1 MLRKLFS
8 SGRAPDST
16 TSSAC
21 LSSASTKSKDHG
33 DLKFVDMVTRLE
45 LFEAAL
51 KDTINKLSRHCQA
64 ICEMVNSSREL
75 GSCLQYL
82 YDRQEVPVADAHTLL
97 EDISA
102 FRTNAIAPLQT
113 LLDGL
118 AQIKLKCEYRN
129 SAKSIMDRY
138 EQKVVDME
146 SKTHHV
152 SSRLRRNRAKHQVA
166 FARFQVL
173 DSELITDAEVILDNN
188 LQEIASPAIETLFI
202 QHQALAAHWMQAGV
216 INLQNHLKECRTLA
230 TEKKLEQQQ
239 KQAQV
244 DAHDMQTNDA
254 EADDRLSDNDMGRIN
269 NGAITSL
276 ENHIQNDKP
285 SSPRC
290 PTPTIM
296 QFNRPDCTVPDNNL
310 DQEQSIFPRRNLV
323 SGTRTWKLQRQMKD
337 SMASGLDLVDCIQ
350 LPEGCQLDEWIAV
363 HVIDFFNEISLLF
376 GTISEFCT
384 HSSCPVMSAGPCY
397 TYLWADGLQQVA
409 PISLPAAD
417 YVERLLGQ
425 QCNQRA
431 QSQLYTA
438 NQARRHDEC
447 LAQHIKANTMT
458 WNSHSQPVRWT
469 WQDKNQQPAQFPRHY
484 RVPKLRLT
492 FDPGAD
498 MELSETEDVVSVFLQ
513 ELLGGKEYSE
523 ADATRLHIR
532 RPSRLKMLFT
542 KIIGILDE
550 SEQIRALEALI
561 SLVRSSCGNVE
572 ACSTAGLQ
580 REILGFLSERGLFA
594 GPSLPLTVLKKL
606 LRVFLYLAFHSV
618 NIDDIQAMFAVFR
631 SMRMV
636 HEEPDDQAVSCYLS
650 TLELIARDSFGP
662 ASFFDLNGELSGLL
676 MPVLPAFPNNGYTFC
691 AWIKFELLP
700 EEVAPLFTFGG
711 KTGVGIMCSF
721 LRSSL
726 MITSFDKRKN
736 DGHVEVPDLV
746 TPGRWHFLCITHTHR
761 QFRGS
766 KLDVYLNSELR
777 QSVRLAYPNTALM
790 APVVKAYLAMR
801 ESNGTNALRILLGPT
816 ALFGQALP
824 ASIINNIRSVDEYDA
839 LVFQFNSYISS
850 SATSSS
856 GGVNGTPGSSGG
868 SNASGISTDGLLLAY
883 DARHC
888 DRLKG
893 LCYDSSG
900 NNYHAAAASA
910 GVRLRHAGTFKQAVA
925 QLGGPLICLPL
936 LVTSTTAAVTT
947 VTAPATELVVN
958 GDDTSD
964 TSSTVLNTLVATNGA
979 LTTQFDEDSD
989 FLRQMSDLI
998 ARPMGVRSIPKVV
1011 LLIAEIMRHSLVNKF
1026 IFRRSQGVR
1035 LMALLIRSLP
1045 PHYLTNDLL
1054 IAIER
1059 LRSAVI
1065 TDRILADEIYK
1076 FLLFNFRI
1084 WVNAPVGIQETMFDK
1099 LEIMSRK
1106 DSKNLSPASTRH
1118 FLRCLSW
1125 IYWRVSS
1132 STTLRRAREFKPEEI
1147 NLLRRRVL
1155 SMIRI
1160 VLCESLPAKTAGSVM
1175 AFSGKGKEVKS
1186 QLSYESTRTLIFCMI
1201 GKPSNPMIPG
1211 MNIDGTPIQ
1220 EITSTN
1226 SASDSATVSSS
1237 SKTKSLP
1244 ESDLDGSGS
1253 IVENVPEADLP
1264 DLVQL
1269 LIELSVQSTAPS
1281 GMLELFGRLG
1291 GLRIWLPLLGFS
1303 NDVIRVVTLRLLRTY
1318 LYLRCECSED
1328 PEMVNSP
1335 DKIQL
1340 SVGDAYL
1347 IMHSL
1352 KPEELPVSMGVYSE
1366 ILLMMLG
1373 VQVTEKDIQTL
1384 DGKTAAYDALID
1396 ENVLTTA
1403 MIWHDNMMP
1412 AFLGLVRASSVTIR
1426 MIAIRHLKIIFA
1438 SSTAASSINR
1448 HVLIFGSI
1456 SSMGGTATESS
1467 TTEQVPI
1474 IEAILSL
1481 RGDPQRHYENIASPP
1496 TSLFGIKLNG
1506 CPGVPMSRLR
1516 DMVLNTQEPDEVRV
1530 NALYSIIVQDDVDFV
1545 RGLLALHGD
1554 GDRKKQ
1560 GVSASCFN
1568 DMSSRMKLALVE
1580 LMSVYQPSGCVD
1592 FITLMSYDVISSM
1605 ICLEVKQNEMAWFLL
1620 QDPFTTLSRFISSTE
1635 ELEVVVVSLLKT
1647 TLDKMN
1653 EMLSAEMNLRFNE
1666 GTPSRESILWRN
1678 AESLA
1683 SLAAAV
1689 VLHYDPDT
1697 LGKVDPGNLKN
1708 SSGWDTES
1716 VTQVSVF
1723 WKCERAIWHEAELVD
1738 SILGIWQHFASH
1750 FHSDSDASFA
1760 RRSSNSHRRNSNAT
1774 RPIENG
1780 MNSPP
1785 SLASAARSN
1794 AGSTMLGFGF
1804 NRLPIGVTQG
1814 LGSAASPP
1822 ATLPGKHNISARPH
1836 PGGPMRQILQ
1846 LLLRCLYLVLISDD
1860 HETATRGESI
1870 DNDEL
1875 SSVKLRLPANSVFFQ
1890 RINKLEYFINAMGLG
1905 HEIAQFNSCFA
1916 PSRSGSNGMTTTS
1929 GLVTA
1934 SESVKAAPGD
1944 ETTLLLW
1951 LIPELSSLIDRVR
1964 RKSWSESAVKLAS
1977 ILASL
1982 VSVPL
1987 RSSDQLAELLDRN
2000 EFITN
2005 NQEVRRRDSF
2015 YHEQM
2020 AHARDIRALRRV
2032 GMFDEEANE
2041 KKRAKLELARISKF
2055 TRSPASLSCSSNEG
2069 EEHVWLERV
2078 KAKDIDDWMKLRVLA
2093 KWGVRHVWG
2102 AKDDAVV
2109 DAVGDGTIIGL
2120 WGDNEFWRVDIY
2132 TSSNWIRCRL
2142 LPDTDDT
2149 ISYRFGSN
2157 LASSIL
2163 SNEISTNIVDELAM
2177 PSVDS
2182 IVVDDAALSAS
2193 GELTEQLFEE
2203 EEDDDEAHT
2212 VSSGGDGEDPEVAE
2226 SEENDYIG
2234 LARRISDVG
2243 YLDDDGTPT
2252 STNQNGKSDD
2262 ATSRL
2267 MLHDRI
2273 HSSEIAGDVVDA
2285 TLRLNAMGENVE
2297 LLSTAPL
2304 APLPPEG
2311 TDNADSNSL
2320 FRDRRAVS
2328 VDVASTVKSAKGR
2341 IGTMS
2346 TRFSTG
2352 IKRLASARP
2361 TTLLSTAGSETS
2373 GSHRSIS
2380 SVSEESGDMQDPQD
2394 SGSPDKAGEER
2405 PAPTRNEQSKPNS
2418 PKEKSSS
2425 GPASRMMKK
2434 FPTKHDHWKSLGAPF
2449 RTKAY
2454 LVLPSGVLVRGD
2466 LRIGVA
2472 TIVFEGERVV
2482 TLRGIADS
2490 FKSNEDGGVAARQ
2503 RSAQRLHEAYVS
2515 QVKRRVWGVRVIRII
2530 HRRRFLMEGQNG
2542 LEIYFVDGS
2551 SCFFGLENNG
2561 EADLVYATLK
2571 ERKPPCLAKWGKR
2584 LLSAERMLS
2593 KSKWTEMWV
2602 RREISNF
2609 EYLMALNVSAG
2620 RSYNDPSQY
2629 PVFPWVLKDYDSS
2642 EIRLD
2647 DEQSYRDL
2655 RRPIGAQ
2662 TPEAI
2667 QQARA
2672 VYEGWDPKT
2681 PIPAFHHAK
2690 TYSHMQSVLYFLI
2703 RLAPFT
2709 NAILGSEEQLIHHMA
2724 ANEPTFNSVADAFRM
2739 CTSDDRNM
2747 FELTPEFFYLP
2758 ELFSSARN
2766 KTLARHFA
2774 PGQDVSMTASLKR
2787 DVALPPWA
2795 ASPYD
2800 FVRLHR
2806 LALESDYVSSNLHH
2820 WIDLIFGY
2828 KQNGAMAV
2836 DALNTYHIASYPER
2850 LDLSTSS
2857 DGVRAKLVQR
2867 GTVPIQLFRKP
2878 HPVRMTQDESLEARF
2893 PASHSMAMLSSRRQV
2908 RRYDLPSK
2916 HTAAVRSVH
2925 FSNALNHAVAL
2936 TALTGSTP
2944 GLGSGTGMGAHSTG
2958 SNDHGVVVYTTDSDG
2973 VVLAKRYMNAVPD
2986 TVRSCPFSM
2995 VDVDQWWK
3003 LPPGCLVSEGVVF
3016 YEQMISC
3023 GYWDGSWRIHWA
3035 ADGELLQRI
3044 AFHKKPIL
3052 CMARSE
3058 DDFTGDMALAF
3069 GSEDCTVSVWALS
3082 KLSASRSRRL
3092 FLKKELPVGGLP
3104 WVLLVGHT
3112 SPVVAVALNVDL
3124 DVVVSASKDNMLLLH
3139 SLRGSTPLHA
3149 LALTPGPME
3158 TSAVSHM
3165 VISAQ
3170 GDTLVHSITTHKT
3183 QRSGRYSRANSIF
3196 SDDKAQLTVG
3206 ETGSGNCSMVAGGLS
3221 SSGYVAT
3228 MDQHEKRND
3237 GSEQQSELYIVSIN
3251 GHVVSHDK
3259 LFTKEEGES
3268 TEENDDKPKVPQLLL
3283 ERGVLFTRSG
3293 EYLITACAGA
3303 DAAIEVRDA
3312 GMPGSVVRRI
3322 ECKRTNAELTSL
3334 SMGQDERSI
3343 LCGYADGAIVAY
3355 ALHFGIADGC
3365 KSLVGLDKQARERER
3380 AALAQATKRDL
3391 LRSKRREDLIP
3402 AFFRSN
3408 GSAEGTSLWSRL
3420 GKLGMPEAPYIT
3432 HMQER
3437 FALLK
3442 QSCVTGEDKFE
3453 KMLFALWTAIY
3464 SHEPLS
3470 KDKLLEEALQ
3480 FERVGESWSRL
3491 GFQRPD
3497 PTTDFRAGGMLSLDC
3512 LVYFASHYTD
3522 QVVRMVKSQVPGSH
3536 DHTYPWG
3543 PAGINVTCMV
3553 ARLFWKFDGELVREQ
3568 QSNWPL
3574 FYDNEAFH
3582 LLFSE
3587 VFVLFDFLWNEMNAN
3602 YGNFSVVMQAT
3613 SDRIMEVLEG
3623 AQGDINVILTEL
3635 RSQSVPTE
3643 SKQRQELLRSTAES
3657 LTPIN
3662 VKIPGDVNVVNE
3674 GLTAPDG
3681 TSFPPSTPPSKS
3693 PRSTWSFT
3701 SRLGLGSL
3709 SSQHVGST
3717 SPTGTTIT
3725 PDAATIQSS
3734 KKVSIPA
3741 AESAKSLVP
3750 DANDSFASNKT
3761 SGYEEKPLSSSPVQ
3775 SDDPFACLM

>member
-1 MLRKLFS
+1 ME
-8 SGRAPDST
+8 
-16 TSSAC
+16 
-21 LSSASTKSKDHG
+21 
-33 DLKFVDMVTRLE
+33 VLE
-45 LFEAAL
+45 
-51 KDTINKLSRHCQA
+51 TQ
-64 ICEMVNSSREL
+64 
-75 GSCLQYL
+75 
-82 YDRQEVPVADAHTLL
+82 
-97 EDISA
+97 
-102 FRTNAIAPLQT
+102 
-113 LLDGL
+113 
-118 AQIKLKCEYRN
+118 
-129 SAKSIMDRY
+129 
-138 EQKVVDME
+138 
-146 SKTHHV
+146 
-152 SSRLRRNRAKHQVA
+152 
-166 FARFQVL
+166 
-173 DSELITDAEVILDNN
+173 
-188 LQEIASPAIETLFI
+188 
-202 QHQALAAHWMQAGV
+202 
-216 INLQNHLKECRTLA
+216 
-230 TEKKLEQQQ
+230 
-239 KQAQV
+239 
-244 DAHDMQTNDA
+244 
-254 EADDRLSDNDMGRIN
+254 
-269 NGAITSL
+269 
-276 ENHIQNDKP
+276 
-285 SSPRC
+285 
-290 PTPTIM
+290 
-296 QFNRPDCTVPDNNL
+296 
-310 DQEQSIFPRRNLV
+310 
-323 SGTRTWKLQRQMKD
+323 
-337 SMASGLDLVDCIQ
+337 
-350 LPEGCQLDEWIAV
+350 
-363 HVIDFFNEISLLF
+363 
-376 GTISEFCT
+376 
-384 HSSCPVMSAGPCY
+384 
-397 TYLWADGLQQVA
+397 
-409 PISLPAAD
+409 
-417 YVERLLGQ
+417 
-425 QCNQRA
+425 
-431 QSQLYTA
+431 
-438 NQARRHDEC
+438 
-447 LAQHIKANTMT
+447 
-458 WNSHSQPVRWT
+458 
-469 WQDKNQQPAQFPRHY
+469 
-484 RVPKLRLT
+484 
-492 FDPGAD
+492 
-498 MELSETEDVVSVFLQ
+498 DVVAVFLQ

-523 ADATRLHIR
+523 AEAIRLHIR
-532 RPSRLKMLFT
+532 RPSRLKTLFT
-542 KIIGILDE
+542 NIIGVLEE

-594 GPSLPLTVLKKL
+594 DPNFTLTVLKKL

-631 SMRMV
+631 SMRLV

-676 MPVLPAFPNNGYTFC
+676 MPVLPAFPSNGYTFC

-700 EEVAPLFTFGG
+700 EEVAPLFIFCG

-736 DGHVEVPDLV
+736 DGHVEVPDVV

-850 SATSSS
+850 SSTSSS
-856 GGVNGTPGSSGG
+856 GGVSGASGTSGG
-868 SNASGISTDGLLLAY
+868 SNASGVSIDGLLLAY

-900 NNYHAAAASA
+900 NNYHAAAVSA

-925 QLGGPLICLPL
+925 QLGGPLICVPL
-936 LVTSTTAAVTT
+936 LVTSTTAAVAT
-947 VTAPATELVVN
+947 VTATSTESKENEVNTSEALVAVK
-958 GDDTSD
+958 
-964 TSSTVLNTLVATNGA
+964 SSLVATNGA
-979 LTTQFDEDSD
+979 LTTQFDEDSN

-1045 PHYLTNDLL
+1045 PHYLTTDLL

-1065 TDRILADEIYK
+1065 TDRILADEIYR

-1084 WVNAPVGIQETMFDK
+1084 WVNAPVDIQETMFDK
-1099 LEIMSRK
+1099 LEIMTRK
-1106 DSKNLSPASTRH
+1106 DSKKLSSASTRH

-1125 IYWRVSS
+1125 VYWRVPS
-1132 STTLRRAREFKPEEI
+1132 STTLRRARDFSHEEI
-1147 NLLRRRVL
+1147 NLLRKRVL
-1155 SMIRI
+1155 SMIKI
-1160 VLCESLPAKTAGSVM
+1160 VLCESPLTKSTGSGL
-1175 AFSGKGKEVKS
+1175 AFTGKGKEVKS

-1211 MNIDGTPIQ
+1211 INIDGTPFQ
-1220 EITSTN
+1220 VVTLSTA
-1226 SASDSATVSSS
+1226 ASDSATVSSS
-1237 SKTKSLP
+1237 PKSLP
-1244 ESDLDGSGS
+1244 ESDLDGNNS
-1253 IVENVPEADLP
+1253 IVENVPESDLP

-1269 LIELSVQSTAPS
+1269 LIELSVQSTAPA
-1281 GMLELFGRLG
+1281 GMLELFGQLG

-1303 NDVIRVVTLRLLRTY
+1303 NDVIRVMTLRLLRTY
-1318 LYLRCECSED
+1318 LYLRCECTED
-1328 PEMVNSP
+1328 FEMVNSS

-1352 KPEELPVSMGVYSE
+1352 KPEERPISMGVYSE
-1366 ILLMMLG
+1366 ILLMILG
-1373 VQVTEKDIQTL
+1373 VQVTEKDIKAL
-1384 DGKTAAYDALID
+1384 DGKTATFDALID
-1396 ENVLTTA
+1396 ENVLTSA

-1438 SSTAASSINR
+1438 SSTVASSINR

-1481 RGDPQRHYENIASPP
+1481 RGDPQRHQENMPSPP
-1496 TSLFGIKLNG
+1496 MSIFGIELHG

-1530 NALYSIIVQDDVDFV
+1530 NALFSIIAQDDVDFV

-1580 LMSVYQPSGCVD
+1580 LMSLYQPSGCVD

-1605 ICLEVKQNEMAWFLL
+1605 ICLEVKTNELAWFLL
-1620 QDPFTTLSRFISSTE
+1620 QDPFTTLSRFITSTE
-1635 ELEVVVVSLLKT
+1635 ELEVVVVSLLKI

-1666 GTPSRESILWRN
+1666 GTPSRESVLWRN

-1697 LGKVDPGNLKN
+1697 LGQVDPSTLVNG
-1708 SSGWDTES
+1708 SDTEEA
-1716 VTQVSVF
+1716 TQVLVF

-1760 RRSSNSHRRNSNAT
+1760 RRCSNAYRRGST
-1774 RPIENG
+1774 ASRSMESG
-1780 MNSPP
+1780 LHSPP
-1785 SLASAARSN
+1785 SLGSAARTN
-1794 AGSTMLGFGF
+1794 VSTAMLGFGF
-1804 NRLPIGVTQG
+1804 NRLPIGVTQNAA
-1814 LGSAASPP
+1814 AASQP
-1822 ATLPGKHNISARPH
+1822 AALPGKSNISARPH

-1860 HETATRGESI
+1860 HVTAARSDGIE
-1870 DNDEL
+1870 NDEL

-1905 HEIAQFNSCFA
+1905 HDIARIDSCFA
-1916 PSRSGSNGMTTTS
+1916 PSRSGSNGIATTS

-1934 SESVKAAPGD
+1934 SECVKAAPGD
-1944 ETTLLLW
+1944 ETSLLLW

-1982 VSVPL
+1982 VSIPL
-1987 RSSDQLAELLDRN
+1987 RSSDELSELLACND
-2000 EFITN
+2000 FIIN

-2041 KKRAKLELARISKF
+2041 KTRAKLELERISNF
-2055 TRSPASLSCSSNEG
+2055 TRSPVSSS
-2069 EEHVWLERV
+2069 EEEENVWLTRV

-2102 AKDDAVV
+2102 VKDDPVV
-2109 DAVGDGTIIGL
+2109 DTVSDGAIIGL

-2149 ISYRFGSN
+2149 ISYRFNSE
-2157 LASSIL
+2157 LSSTIL
-2163 SNEISTNIVDELAM
+2163 NNAVLNNIADELAM
-2177 PSVDS
+2177 PPVDS
-2182 IVVDDAALSAS
+2182 IVVDDVALAASS
-2193 GELTEQLFEE
+2193 ESMEQ
-2203 EEDDDEAHT
+2203 EEDDDGAHT
-2212 VSSGGDGEDPEVAE
+2212 VSSGGDGEDPEGAD
-2226 SEENDYIG
+2226 SEENVYIS

-2243 YLDDDGTPT
+2243 YLDDDGT
-2252 STNQNGKSDD
+2252 STLPSPKGKQDD
-2262 ATSRL
+2262 AASRL

-2273 HSSEIAGDVVDA
+2273 HSSEVAGDVVDA
-2285 TLRLNAMGENVE
+2285 TSHPTAISQNTE

-2304 APLPPEG
+2304 APPPPEFCEN
-2311 TDNADSNSL
+2311 TTSNSVL
-2320 FRDRRAVS
+2320 RDRRAVS
-2328 VDVASTVKSAKGR
+2328 VDVATTVKSAKGR
-2341 IGTMS
+2341 IGTIS
-2346 TRFSTG
+2346 NRFSSG
-2352 IKRLASARP
+2352 IKRLANARP
-2361 TTLLSTAGSETS
+2361 TTVPGTAGTEMP
-2373 GSHRSIS
+2373 GSHRSLS
-2380 SVSEESGDMQDPQD
+2380 NVSEEVGDSHDPQE
-2394 SGSPDKAGEER
+2394 SASPSTADQEG
-2405 PAPTRNEQSKPNS
+2405 PALTSNDQSKPSS
-2418 PKEKSSS
+2418 PKEQSSS
-2425 GPASRMMKK
+2425 APASRIMRK
-2434 FPTKHDHWKSLGAPF
+2434 FPTKHDHWKTLGAPF
-2449 RTKAY
+2449 HTKAY
-2454 LVLPSGVLVRGD
+2454 LVLPSGVLVHGD
-2466 LRIGVA
+2466 LRIGVT
-2472 TIVFEGERVV
+2472 TIVFEGERVM

-2490 FKSNEDGGVAARQ
+2490 YKSNEDGGTAARQ

-2515 QVKRRVWGVRVIRII
+2515 QVKRRVWGVRVIRVI
-2530 HRRRFLMEGQNG
+2530 HRRRFLMESQNG

-2551 SCFFGLENNG
+2551 SCFFGLEVNG
-2561 EADLVYATLK
+2561 EADLVYATLR

-2584 LLSAERMLS
+2584 LLTADRMLS

-2620 RSYNDPSQY
+2620 RSYNDSSQY
-2629 PVFPWVLKDYDSS
+2629 PIFPWVLKNYESS
-2642 EIRLD
+2642 ELLLD
-2647 DEQSYRDL
+2647 DENIYRDL

-2667 QQARA
+2667 QRARA
-2672 VYEGWDPKT
+2672 TYEDWDPKT
-2681 PIPAFHHAK
+2681 PIPAFHYTS

-2703 RLAPFT
+2703 RLAPFS
-2709 NAILGSEEQLIHHMA
+2709 NAILGNDEQLIHHMA
-2724 ANEPTFNSVADAFRM
+2724 AGEPTFDSVADAFRM
-2739 CTSDDRNM
+2739 CTSCDRN
-2747 FELTPEFFYLP
+2747 FELTPEFFYMP

-2766 KTLARHFA
+2766 KALARHFA
-2774 PGQDVSMTASLKR
+2774 PGQDVSTTVGLAR

-2806 LALESDYVSSNLHH
+2806 LALESDFVSSNLHH

-2828 KQNGAMAV
+2828 KQTGALAV

-2878 HPVRMTQDESLEARF
+2878 HPARMTQDESLEARY
-2893 PASHSMAMLSSRRQV
+2893 PASHSMAVLSSRRQV
-2908 RRYDLPSK
+2908 RRHDLPSK
-2916 HTAAVRSVH
+2916 HAAAVKSVR

-2936 TALTGSTP
+2936 TALTGSAP

-2973 VVLAKRYMNAVPD
+2973 VVLAKRYLNAVPD
-2986 TVRSCPFSM
+2986 TARSCPFSM

-3003 LPPGCLVSEGVVF
+3003 LPAGCLVSEGVVF

-3058 DDFTGDMALAF
+3058 DDFTGDLALAF

-3149 LALTPGPME
+3149 LALTPGPMK
-3158 TSAVSHM
+3158 TSAVAHM

-3170 GDTLVHSITTHKT
+3170 GDTLVHSITTHKI
-3183 QRSGRYSRANSIF
+3183 QRSGRYSRANSLF
-3196 SDDKAQLTVG
+3196 SDDKARLTVG

-3228 MDQHEKRND
+3228 IDQLENQND

-3259 LFTKEEGES
+3259 LLAKEEGES
-3268 TEENDDKPKVPQLLL
+3268 TEDGKSQAPQRLL

-3293 EYLITACAGA
+3293 EYLITACAGS

-3312 GMPGSVVRRI
+3312 GIPGSVVRRI
-3322 ECKRTNAELTSL
+3322 ECKRAGAELTSL
-3334 SMGQDERSI
+3334 SVGQDERCI
-3343 LCGYADGAIVAY
+3343 VCGYADGAVVAY

-3391 LRSKRREDLIP
+3391 LRNKRREDLLP
-3402 AFFRSN
+3402 AFLRSN
-3408 GSAEGTSLWSRL
+3408 VSAEGTSLWSRV
-3420 GKLGMPEAPYIT
+3420 GKSGMPEEPYIT

-3437 FALLK
+3437 FASLK
-3442 QSCVTGEDKFE
+3442 QTCVTGDDKFE
-3453 KMLFALWTAIY
+3453 EMLCALWTAIY
-3464 SHEPLS
+3464 NQKPFAR
-3470 KDKLLEEALQ
+3470 DKESELPLQ

-3522 QVVRMVKSQVPGSH
+3522 QVVRMVTSQVPGSH
-3536 DHTYPWG
+3536 DYTYPWG

-3574 FYDNEAFH
+3574 FYDSEAFH

-3587 VFVLFDFLWNEMNAN
+3587 VFVLFDYLWNEMNAN

-3613 SDRIMEVLEG
+3613 SDRTLDVLEE
-3623 AQGDINVILTEL
+3623 AQGDINVILIKLRSQSDINVILTDL
-3635 RSQSVPTE
+3635 RSQSVPAISKERRE
-3643 SKQRQELLRSTAES
+3643 SSRSIEDIVPTIDGSITDAS
-3657 LTPIN
+3657 NL
-3662 VKIPGDVNVVNE
+3662 VKE
-3674 GLTAPDG
+3674 GLTASDG

-3693 PRSTWSFT
+3693 PRSAWSFT
-3701 SRLGLGSL
+3701 SRLGRGSSNSQSLGT
-3709 SSQHVGST
+3709 T
-3717 SPTGTTIT
+3717 SPTATTIAT
-3725 PDAATIQSS
+3725 AAAVTSS
-3734 KKVSIPA
+3734 FGKCELPRKTSKPQP
-3741 AESAKSLVP
+3741 ETLVP
-3750 DANDSFASNKT
+3750 DANDPFAGNDII
-3761 SGYEEKPLSSSPVQ
+3761 GFEEKLLSPPVE

>member
-1 MLRKLFS
+1 M
-8 SGRAPDST
+8 
-16 TSSAC
+16 
-21 LSSASTKSKDHG
+21 
-33 DLKFVDMVTRLE
+33 
-45 LFEAAL
+45 
-51 KDTINKLSRHCQA
+51 
-64 ICEMVNSSREL
+64 
-75 GSCLQYL
+75 
-82 YDRQEVPVADAHTLL
+82 
-97 EDISA
+97 
-102 FRTNAIAPLQT
+102 
-113 LLDGL
+113 
-118 AQIKLKCEYRN
+118 
-129 SAKSIMDRY
+129 
-138 EQKVVDME
+138 
-146 SKTHHV
+146 
-152 SSRLRRNRAKHQVA
+152 
-166 FARFQVL
+166 
-173 DSELITDAEVILDNN
+173 ELIEAQDA
-188 LQEIASPAIETLFI
+188 
-202 QHQALAAHWMQAGV
+202 
-216 INLQNHLKECRTLA
+216 
-230 TEKKLEQQQ
+230 
-239 KQAQV
+239 
-244 DAHDMQTNDA
+244 
-254 EADDRLSDNDMGRIN
+254 
-269 NGAITSL
+269 
-276 ENHIQNDKP
+276 
-285 SSPRC
+285 
-290 PTPTIM
+290 
-296 QFNRPDCTVPDNNL
+296 
-310 DQEQSIFPRRNLV
+310 
-323 SGTRTWKLQRQMKD
+323 
-337 SMASGLDLVDCIQ
+337 
-350 LPEGCQLDEWIAV
+350 
-363 HVIDFFNEISLLF
+363 
-376 GTISEFCT
+376 
-384 HSSCPVMSAGPCY
+384 
-397 TYLWADGLQQVA
+397 
-409 PISLPAAD
+409 
-417 YVERLLGQ
+417 
-425 QCNQRA
+425 
-431 QSQLYTA
+431 
-438 NQARRHDEC
+438 
-447 LAQHIKANTMT
+447 
-458 WNSHSQPVRWT
+458 
-469 WQDKNQQPAQFPRHY
+469 
-484 RVPKLRLT
+484 
-492 FDPGAD
+492 
-498 MELSETEDVVSVFLQ
+498 VSVFLR
-513 ELLGGKEYSE
+513 ELLGGKDYIE
-523 ADATRLHIR
+523 AEATRLQIR
-532 RPSRLKMLFT
+532 RPSRLNSLFT
-542 KIIGILDE
+542 RIVGADLPE

-572 ACSTAGLQ
+572 ACSTAGLL
-580 REILGFLSERGLFA
+580 REILSFLSERGLFTA
-594 GPSLPLTVLKKL
+594 ASLPRAVLKKL
-606 LRVFLYLAFHSV
+606 LRLFLYLAAHSV
-618 NIDDIQAMFAVFR
+618 SIDDIRAMLAVFR
-631 SMRMV
+631 SLRLV
-636 HEEPDDQAVSCYLS
+636 HEEPDDEAVSCYLS
-650 TLELIARDSFGP
+650 TLEMIARDSFGP
-662 ASFFDLNGELSGLL
+662 ASFFDLNGEFSGLL

-700 EEVAPLFTFGG
+700 EQVAPLFTFCG

-726 MITSFDKRKN
+726 VVTSFDKRKN

-801 ESNGTNALRILLGPT
+801 ESNGSNALRILLGPT

-850 SATSSS
+850 SSTSSS
-856 GGVNGTPGSSGG
+856 GGGSGAPGTPGGA
-868 SNASGISTDGLLLAY
+868 NASANSTDGLLLAY

-900 NNYHAAAASA
+900 NDYHAAAASA

-925 QLGGPLICLPL
+925 QLGGPLVCLPL
-936 LVTSTTAAVTT
+936 LVTSTTAAVST
-947 VTAPATELVVN
+947 VNVSAADSN
-958 GDDTSD
+958 GDDASETTPVMRDSL
-964 TSSTVLNTLVATNGA
+964 SAASGA

-989 FLRQMSDLI
+989 FLKQMSDLI
-998 ARPMGVRSIPKVV
+998 ARPMGVHSIPKVV

-1035 LMALLIRSLP
+1035 LMALLMRSLP
-1045 PHYLTNDLL
+1045 PQYLTADLL

-1065 TDRILADEIYK
+1065 SDRILADEIYK
-1076 FLLFNFRI
+1076 FLLFNFRV
-1084 WVNAPVGIQETMFDK
+1084 WVNAPVELQDTMFDK
-1099 LEIMSRK
+1099 LEIMTRK

-1125 IYWRVSS
+1125 IYWHVPS
-1132 STTLRRAREFKPEEI
+1132 STTLRRAREFSQEEI
-1147 NLLRRRVL
+1147 DALRKRVL
-1155 SMIRI
+1155 AMIKI
-1160 VLCESLPAKTAGSVM
+1160 VLCESPPPKVAGSVM
-1175 AFSGKGKEVKS
+1175 AFPGKGKEVKS
-1186 QLSYESTRTLIFCMI
+1186 QLSYESTRSLIFCMI

-1211 MNIDGTPIQ
+1211 MNIDGTPVIQ
-1220 EITSTN
+1220 EVGSTN
-1226 SASDSATVSSS
+1226 GSSSSATVASSSS
-1237 SKTKSLP
+1237 SKSMP

-1253 IVENVPEADLP
+1253 VIENVPESDLP
-1264 DLVQL
+1264 DLLQL
-1269 LIELSVQSTAPS
+1269 LIELSVQPTAPA
-1281 GMLELFGRLG
+1281 GMLDLFGRLG
-1291 GLRIWLPLLGFS
+1291 GLRIWLPLLEFS
-1303 NDVIRVVTLRLLRTY
+1303 NDVIRVMTLRLLRTY
-1318 LYLRCECSED
+1318 LFLKCECNQD
-1328 PEMVNSP
+1328 REMVNNP
-1335 DKIQL
+1335 DKVQL
-1340 SVGDAYL
+1340 SVGDANL

-1352 KPEELPVSMGVYSE
+1352 KPEQRPVSMGVYSE
-1366 ILLMMLG
+1366 ILLMILG
-1373 VQVTEKDIQTL
+1373 IQVTEKDMKAL
-1384 DGKTAAYDALID
+1384 DGKTAAFDALID
-1396 ENVLTTA
+1396 ENVLATA
-1403 MIWHDNMMP
+1403 TIWHGNMMS

-1438 SSTAASSINR
+1438 SSTVASAINR

-1456 SSMGGTATESS
+1456 SNMGGTATESS

-1481 RGDPQRHYENIASPP
+1481 RGDPQRQHESVPSPP
-1496 TSLFGIKLNG
+1496 SSLFGIELRG
-1506 CPGVPMSRLR
+1506 CPGVTMSRLR

-1530 NALYSIIVQDDVDFV
+1530 NALYSIITQDDVDFV

-1580 LMSVYQPSGCVD
+1580 LMSVFQPTGCVD
-1592 FITLMSYDVISSM
+1592 FITHMSYDVISSM
-1605 ICLEVKQNEMAWFLL
+1605 ICLEVKTNEMAWFLL
-1620 QDPFTTLSRFISSTE
+1620 QDPFTTLSRFITSTE

-1653 EMLSAEMNLRFNE
+1653 EMLSAEMNLRINE

-1697 LGKVDPGNLKN
+1697 LGEVDPSKLASAPG
-1708 SSGWDTES
+1708 SED
-1716 VTQVSVF
+1716 VTKSLVF
-1723 WKCERAIWHEAELVD
+1723 WKCERASWHEAELVD

-1760 RRSSNSHRRNSNAT
+1760 RRSSNAHNRRGST
-1774 RPIENG
+1774 PSRPMESG
-1780 MNSPP
+1780 LQSPP
-1785 SLASAARSN
+1785 PSGSSARSN
-1794 AGSTMLGFGF
+1794 ATTSMLGFGF
-1804 NRLPIGVTQG
+1804 NLLPTGG
-1814 LGSAASPP
+1814 AASAPASNSPP
-1822 ATLPGKHNISARPH
+1822 TPLSGGSNISARPH

-1860 HETATRGESI
+1860 VEVATNGEGNESE
-1870 DNDEL
+1870 EL
-1875 SSVKLRLPANSVFFQ
+1875 SSVKLRLPANSVFFA

-1905 HEIAQFNSCFA
+1905 HEIAQFDSCFA
-1916 PSRSGSNGMTTTS
+1916 PSRSGSNGMTTTA

-1934 SESVKAAPGD
+1934 SECVKAAPGD

-1964 RKSWSESAVKLAS
+1964 RKCWSESAVKLAS

-1987 RSSDQLAELLDRN
+1987 RSSDQLAELLARN
-2000 EFITN
+2000 DFTTN
-2005 NQEVRRRDSF
+2005 NQEVRRRDCF

-2020 AHARDIRALRRV
+2020 AHARDIRAMRRA
-2032 GMFDEEANE
+2032 GMFDAEAEEKN
-2041 KKRAKLELARISKF
+2041 RAKSELERISKF
-2055 TRSPASLSCSSNEG
+2055 TRSTTSLGATSSEG
-2069 EEHVWLERV
+2069 EDHVWLERV

-2102 AKDDAVV
+2102 VRDESVMSSVDD
-2109 DAVGDGTIIGL
+2109 GGTIIGL

-2149 ISYRFGSN
+2149 ISHNYS
-2157 LASSIL
+2157 ASSSL
-2163 SNEISTNIVDELAM
+2163 KHEMLNMSDELAM
-2177 PSVDS
+2177 PPVDS
-2182 IVVDDAALSAS
+2182 IVVDDAALAAS
-2193 GELTEQLFEE
+2193 GESADQTFEEEE
-2203 EEDDDEAHT
+2203 EEDDEART
-2212 VSSGGDGEDPEVAE
+2212 VSSGGDGEGSEATE
-2226 SEENDYIG
+2226 SDEPGYVG
-2234 LARRISDVG
+2234 LARRLSDAG
-2243 YLDDDGTPT
+2243 YLDDDNSPT
-2252 STNQNGKSDD
+2252 SMDASGGSDS
-2262 ATSRL
+2262 AAPRS
-2267 MLHDRI
+2267 MLRDRM
-2273 HSSEIAGDVVDA
+2273 HSSDSVGEVVDA
-2285 TLRLNAMGENVE
+2285 ASHMDVIGQSPDLV
-2297 LLSTAPL
+2297 STAPT
-2304 APLPPEG
+2304 LPPDVSENI
-2311 TDNADSNSL
+2311 TSADDSSI
-2320 FRDRRAVS
+2320 RDRRAVS
-2328 VDVASTVKSAKGR
+2328 VDVATTVKSAKGR
-2341 IGTMS
+2341 IGTIS
-2346 TRFSTG
+2346 TRFSSG
-2352 IKRLASARP
+2352 IMRLAGARP
-2361 TTLLSTAGSETS
+2361 ATLST
-2373 GSHRSIS
+2373 S
-2380 SVSEESGDMQDPQD
+2380 SNGPEGPGRLSNVSEEGDDVQDPQHPT
-2394 SGSPDKAGEER
+2394 SPDTAGEESA
-2405 PAPTRNEQSKPNS
+2405 APLSNEATKPTS
-2418 PKEKSSS
+2418 PSDRHSS
-2425 GPASRMMKK
+2425 GPTSSSRMVKK
-2434 FPTKHDHWKSLGAPF
+2434 SGKHDQWKSLGSPY

-2454 LVLPSGVLVRGD
+2454 LVLPSGVMVHGV
-2466 LRIGVA
+2466 LRIGAA

-2482 TLRGIADS
+2482 TLRSIADA
-2490 FKSNEDGGVAARQ
+2490 FKSNDDGGAAARQ
-2503 RSAQRLHEAYVS
+2503 RSAQRLHETYIS
-2515 QVKRRVWGVRVIRII
+2515 QLKRRVWGVRVIRVI

-2551 SCFFGLENNG
+2551 SCFFGLESYG

-2584 LLSAERMLS
+2584 LLTAERMLA

-2620 RSYNDPSQY
+2620 RSYNDSSQY
-2629 PVFPWVLKDYDSS
+2629 PVFPWVIKDYESA
-2642 EIRLD
+2642 ELRLD
-2647 DEQSYRDL
+2647 DEDIYRDL

-2662 TPEAI
+2662 SAEAI
-2667 QQARA
+2667 QRARA
-2672 VYEGWDPKT
+2672 TYEGWDPKT
-2681 PIPAFHHAK
+2681 PIPAFHHAN

-2709 NAILGSEEQLIHHMA
+2709 GAVLGSEEQQLHHKA
-2724 ANEPTFNSVADAFRM
+2724 IGEPTFDSVPEAFRM
-2739 CTSDDRNM
+2739 CTSDERHM

-2766 KTLARHFA
+2766 KTLARHFT
-2774 PGQDVSMTASLKR
+2774 PGQDVSATAGLAR

-2795 ASPYD
+2795 ASPYE

-2806 LALESDYVSSNLHH
+2806 LALESDFVSSNLHY

-2828 KQNGAMAV
+2828 KQTGSSAV
-2836 DALNTYHIASYPER
+2836 DALNSYHIACYPER

-2878 HPVRMTQDESLEARF
+2878 HPARMTQDESLEARY
-2893 PASHSMAMLSSRRQV
+2893 PASHSMAVLSSRRQV
-2908 RRYDLPSK
+2908 RRHDLPSK
-2916 HTAAVRSVH
+2916 HAAAVKSVR

-2973 VVLAKRYMNAVPD
+2973 VVLAKRYLNSVPD

-3003 LPPGCLVSEGVVF
+3003 LPAGCLVNEGVVF

-3058 DDFTGDMALAF
+3058 DDFTGDLALAF

-3124 DVVVSASKDNMLLLH
+3124 DVVVSASKDNTLLLH

-3158 TSAVSHM
+3158 TSAVAHM
-3165 VISAQ
+3165 AISAQ

-3183 QRSGRYSRANSIF
+3183 QRSGRYSRANSLF
-3196 SDDKAQLTVG
+3196 SDDKARLTVG
-3206 ETGSGNCSMVAGGLS
+3206 ENGSGSGSMVAGGLS

-3228 MDQHEKRND
+3228 SDDQQERQRED
-3237 GSEQQSELYIVSIN
+3237 QQSELYVVSIN

-3259 LFTKEEGES
+3259 LVVRGEVDEVAEGEDS
-3268 TEENDDKPKVPQLLL
+3268 KLPVPHVLL

-3312 GMPGSVVRRI
+3312 GVPGSVVRRI
-3322 ECKRTNAELTSL
+3322 DCKRPGAELTSL
-3334 SMGQDERSI
+3334 SMGQDERCI
-3343 LCGYADGAIVAY
+3343 VCGYADGAVVAY
-3355 ALHFGIADGC
+3355 ALHFGVADGC

-3391 LRSKRREDLIP
+3391 LRNKRREELLP
-3402 AFFRSN
+3402 AFMRGN
-3408 GSAEGTSLWSRL
+3408 GGAEGTLWARQ
-3420 GKLGMPEAPYIT
+3420 GKSSMPEEPYIT

-3437 FALLK
+3437 FSLLK
-3442 QSCVTGEDKFE
+3442 QTCVSGDE
-3453 KMLFALWTAIY
+3453 KYEGMLRDLWHAIY
-3464 SHEPLS
+3464 SQQPFKEPTSEQPQSIAEGNLLDFGDDDQNGDAAAS
-3470 KDKLLEEALQ
+3470 KPSELQ

-3512 LVYFASHYTD
+3512 LVYFASHYTS
-3522 QVVRMVKSQVPGSH
+3522 QAVRMVTSQVPGSH

-3568 QSNWPL
+3568 QANWPL
-3574 FYDNEAFH
+3574 FYDSEAFH

-3602 YGNFSVVMQAT
+3602 YGNFSMVIQAT
-3613 SDRIMEVLEG
+3613 SDRIMDVLEE
-3623 AQGDINVILTEL
+3623 AQGDINVILMEL
-3635 RSQSVPTE
+3635 RWQSLSTTG
-3643 SKQRQELLRSTAES
+3643 KQRRASSRSMEDF
-3657 LTPIN
+3657 LTTIN
-3662 VKIPGDVNVVNE
+3662 TNIIDASAAVNE
-3674 GLTAPDG
+3674 GLTASDG
-3681 TSFPPSTPPSKS
+3681 SSFPPSTPPGKS
-3693 PRSTWSFT
+3693 PRSSWSFT
-3701 SRLGLGSL
+3701 SQVSQSVNRLSLGAIG
-3709 SSQHVGST
+3709 SSS
-3717 SPTGTTIT
+3717 SS
-3725 PDAATIQSS
+3725 AATTSTTTTTTTTTEALLPGFGGS
-3734 KKVSIPA
+3734 NSPKPA
-3741 AESAKSLVP
+3741 PVATGNLVP
-3750 DANDSFASNKT
+3750 DLNDPFAGNDIR
-3761 SGYEEKPLSSSPVQ
+3761 GFEEKPPSPPPVQ

>member
-1 MLRKLFS
+1 ML
-8 SGRAPDST
+8 
-16 TSSAC
+16 
-21 LSSASTKSKDHG
+21 
-33 DLKFVDMVTRLE
+33 
-45 LFEAAL
+45 
-51 KDTINKLSRHCQA
+51 
-64 ICEMVNSSREL
+64 
-75 GSCLQYL
+75 
-82 YDRQEVPVADAHTLL
+82 
-97 EDISA
+97 
-102 FRTNAIAPLQT
+102 
-113 LLDGL
+113 
-118 AQIKLKCEYRN
+118 
-129 SAKSIMDRY
+129 
-138 EQKVVDME
+138 
-146 SKTHHV
+146 
-152 SSRLRRNRAKHQVA
+152 
-166 FARFQVL
+166 
-173 DSELITDAEVILDNN
+173 
-188 LQEIASPAIETLFI
+188 
-202 QHQALAAHWMQAGV
+202 
-216 INLQNHLKECRTLA
+216 
-230 TEKKLEQQQ
+230 
-239 KQAQV
+239 
-244 DAHDMQTNDA
+244 
-254 EADDRLSDNDMGRIN
+254 
-269 NGAITSL
+269 
-276 ENHIQNDKP
+276 
-285 SSPRC
+285 
-290 PTPTIM
+290 
-296 QFNRPDCTVPDNNL
+296 
-310 DQEQSIFPRRNLV
+310 
-323 SGTRTWKLQRQMKD
+323 
-337 SMASGLDLVDCIQ
+337 
-350 LPEGCQLDEWIAV
+350 
-363 HVIDFFNEISLLF
+363 
-376 GTISEFCT
+376 
-384 HSSCPVMSAGPCY
+384 
-397 TYLWADGLQQVA
+397 
-409 PISLPAAD
+409 
-417 YVERLLGQ
+417 
-425 QCNQRA
+425 
-431 QSQLYTA
+431 
-438 NQARRHDEC
+438 
-447 LAQHIKANTMT
+447 
-458 WNSHSQPVRWT
+458 
-469 WQDKNQQPAQFPRHY
+469 
-484 RVPKLRLT
+484 
-492 FDPGAD
+492 
-498 MELSETEDVVSVFLQ
+498 
-513 ELLGGKEYSE
+513 
-523 ADATRLHIR
+523 
-532 RPSRLKMLFT
+532 
-542 KIIGILDE
+542 
-550 SEQIRALEALI
+550 
-561 SLVRSSCGNVE
+561 
-572 ACSTAGLQ
+572 
-580 REILGFLSERGLFA
+580 
-594 GPSLPLTVLKKL
+594 
-606 LRVFLYLAFHSV
+606 
-618 NIDDIQAMFAVFR
+618 AVFR
-631 SMRMV
+631 GLRMV
-636 HEEPDDQAVSCYLS
+636 HEQPDDQAVSYYLS
-650 TLELIARDSFGP
+650 TLEMIARDSFGP
-662 ASFFDLNGELSGLL
+662 ASFFDLNGEFSGLL
-676 MPVLPAFPNNGYTFC
+676 LPVLPAFPNNGYTFC
-691 AWIKFELLP
+691 AWLKFELLP
-700 EEVAPLFTFGG
+700 EEVAPLFTFCG

-816 ALFGQALP
+816 ALFGQPLP

-850 SATSSS
+850 SSTSSS
-856 GGVNGTPGSSGG
+856 GGVTGAPGTPGG
-868 SNASGISTDGLLLAY
+868 SNISGNSTDGLLLAY

-900 NNYHAAAASA
+900 NDYHAAAASA
-910 GVRLRHAGTFKQAVA
+910 GVRLRHAGTFKEAVA

-936 LVTSTTAAVTT
+936 LVTSTTAAVST
-947 VTAPATELVVN
+947 VTAPTTDSTE
-958 GDDTSD
+958 DEISD
-964 TSSTVLNTLVATNGA
+964 ASLAIRDSLSAASGA

-989 FLRQMSDLI
+989 FLKQMSDLI
-998 ARPMGVRSIPKVV
+998 ARPMGVHSIPKVV

-1035 LMALLIRSLP
+1035 LMALLMRSLP
-1045 PHYLTNDLL
+1045 PQYLTSDLL

-1065 TDRILADEIYK
+1065 SDRILSDEIYK
-1076 FLLFNFRI
+1076 FLLFNFRV
-1084 WVNAPVGIQETMFDK
+1084 WVNAPVDLQETMFDK
-1099 LEIMSRK
+1099 LEIMTRK

-1132 STTLRRAREFKPEEI
+1132 PTTLRRAREFSLEEI
-1147 NLLRRRVL
+1147 DVLRKRVL
-1155 SMIRI
+1155 AMIKI
-1160 VLCESLPAKTAGSVM
+1160 VLCESPPPKVAGSVM
-1175 AFSGKGKEVKS
+1175 AFPGKGKEVKS
-1186 QLSYESTRTLIFCMI
+1186 QLSYESTRSLIFCMI

-1211 MNIDGTPIQ
+1211 MNIDGTPALQ
-1220 EITSTN
+1220 EVGS
-1226 SASDSATVSSS
+1226 SSSSSSSATVASSSS
-1237 SKTKSLP
+1237 SKSMP

-1253 IVENVPEADLP
+1253 VVENVPETDLP
-1264 DLVQL
+1264 DLLQL
-1269 LIELSVQSTAPS
+1269 LIELSVQPTAPA
-1281 GMLELFGRLG
+1281 GMLDLFGRLG
-1291 GLRIWLPLLGFS
+1291 GLRIWLPLLEFS
-1303 NDVIRVVTLRLLRTY
+1303 NDVIRVMTLRLLRTY
-1318 LYLRCECSED
+1318 LFLKCECNQD
-1328 PEMVNSP
+1328 REMVNNP
-1335 DKIQL
+1335 DKVQL

-1352 KPEELPVSMGVYSE
+1352 KPEKRPVSMGVYSE
-1366 ILLMMLG
+1366 ILLMILG
-1373 VQVTEKDIQTL
+1373 IQVTEKDMKAL
-1384 DGKTAAYDALID
+1384 DGKTAAFDALID
-1396 ENVLTTA
+1396 ENVLATA
-1403 MIWHDNMMP
+1403 TIWHGNMMS

-1426 MIAIRHLKIIFA
+1426 MVAIRHLKIIFA
-1438 SSTAASSINR
+1438 SSTMASAINR

-1456 SSMGGTATESS
+1456 SNMGGTATESS

-1474 IEAILSL
+1474 IESILSL
-1481 RGDPQRHYENIASPP
+1481 RGDPQCQHESVPSPP
-1496 TSLFGIKLNG
+1496 SSLFGIELLG

-1530 NALYSIIVQDDVDFV
+1530 NALYSIITQDDVDFV

-1580 LMSVYQPSGCVD
+1580 LMSIFQPTGCVD
-1592 FITLMSYDVISSM
+1592 FITHMSYDVISSM
-1605 ICLEVKQNEMAWFLL
+1605 ICLEVKTNEMAWFLL
-1620 QDPFTTLSRFISSTE
+1620 QDPFTTLSRFITSSE

-1653 EMLSAEMNLRFNE
+1653 EMLSAEMNLRINE

-1697 LGKVDPGNLKN
+1697 VGDVDPSKLVSAPGNADIAKTL
-1708 SSGWDTES
+1708 
-1716 VTQVSVF
+1716 VF

-1760 RRSSNSHRRNSNAT
+1760 RRSSNASRRGSAPP
-1774 RPIENG
+1774 RPMESG
-1780 MNSPP
+1780 LQSPP
-1785 SLASAARSN
+1785 PSGSSARSN
-1794 AGSTMLGFGF
+1794 ATTSMLGFGF
-1804 NRLPIGVTQG
+1804 NLLPTGG
-1814 LGSAASPP
+1814 AASVHASTSPQ
-1822 ATLPGKHNISARPH
+1822 TSLSGGSNISARPH

-1860 HETATRGESI
+1860 NEVTTNGESSET
-1870 DNDEL
+1870 DEL
-1875 SSVKLRLPANSVFFQ
+1875 SPVKLRLPSNSVFFA

-1905 HEIAQFNSCFA
+1905 HEIAQLDSCFA
-1916 PSRSGSNGMTTTS
+1916 PSRSGSNGMTTTA

-1934 SESVKAAPGD
+1934 SECVKAAPGD

-1951 LIPELSSLIDRVR
+1951 LIPELSLLIERVR
-1964 RKSWSESAVKLAS
+1964 RKCWSESAVKLAS

-1987 RSSDQLAELLDRN
+1987 RSSDQLAELLSRN
-2000 EFITN
+2000 DFTTN
-2005 NQEVRRRDSF
+2005 NQEVRRRDCF

-2020 AHARDIRALRRV
+2020 AHARDIRAMRRA
-2032 GMFDEEANE
+2032 GMFDEEAEE
-2041 KKRAKLELARISKF
+2041 KNRAKSELERISKF
-2055 TRSPASLSCSSNEG
+2055 TRSSTSLGAPFSEG
-2069 EEHVWLERV
+2069 EDHVWLERV

-2102 AKDDAVV
+2102 VRDESVV
-2109 DAVGDGTIIGL
+2109 SSVNDGTIVGL

-2149 ISYRFGSN
+2149 ISHNYGAK
-2157 LASSIL
+2157 LSSSSL
-2163 SNEISTNIVDELAM
+2163 KHEMLNNMTDELAI

-2182 IVVDDAALSAS
+2182 IVVDDAALAASTESADQNF
-2193 GELTEQLFEE
+2193 EEEEE
-2203 EEDDDEAHT
+2203 EEDDEART
-2212 VSSGGDGEDPEVAE
+2212 VSSGGDGDGSEATE
-2226 SEENDYIG
+2226 SDEPGYVG
-2234 LARRISDVG
+2234 LARRISDAG
-2243 YLDDDGTPT
+2243 YLDDENSPT
-2252 STNQNGKSDD
+2252 ALDASGGSESSAPRSMLRDRMHSSDSVGEIVD
-2262 ATSRL
+2262 ATSRF
-2267 MLHDRI
+2267 
-2273 HSSEIAGDVVDA
+2273 DVIGQNLDLV
-2285 TLRLNAMGENVE
+2285 
-2297 LLSTAPL
+2297 SPAPL
-2304 APLPPEG
+2304 APPPPDVSENIA
-2311 TDNADSNSL
+2311 TADDSGI
-2320 FRDRRAVS
+2320 RDRRAVS
-2328 VDVASTVKSAKGR
+2328 VDVATTVKSAKGR
-2341 IGTMS
+2341 IGTIS
-2346 TRFSTG
+2346 TRFSSG
-2352 IKRLASARP
+2352 IMRLAGARP
-2361 TTLLSTAGSETS
+2361 TTLSTSSNGPENSGRLSNVSEGDDLNDPQSPDSGGEDRSAPLSSEGTKPTSPSDRHSS
-2373 GSHRSIS
+2373 GSTS
-2380 SVSEESGDMQDPQD
+2380 S
-2394 SGSPDKAGEER
+2394 
-2405 PAPTRNEQSKPNS
+2405 
-2418 PKEKSSS
+2418 
-2425 GPASRMMKK
+2425 SRMMKK
-2434 FPTKHDHWKSLGAPF
+2434 LPGKHDQWKSLGSPY

-2454 LVLPSGVLVRGD
+2454 LVLPSGVLVHGV
-2466 LRIGVA
+2466 LRIGAA

-2482 TLRGIADS
+2482 TLRSIADS
-2490 FKSNEDGGVAARQ
+2490 FKSNDDGGAAARQ
-2503 RSAQRLHEAYVS
+2503 RSAQRLHDTYIS
-2515 QVKRRVWGVRVIRII
+2515 QLKRRVWGVRVIRVI

-2551 SCFFGLENNG
+2551 SCFFGLESYG
-2561 EADLVYATLK
+2561 DADLVYATLK

-2584 LLSAERMLS
+2584 LLTAERMFS

-2629 PVFPWVLKDYDSS
+2629 PVFPWVIKDYESA
-2642 EIRLD
+2642 ELRLD
-2647 DEQSYRDL
+2647 DEDIYRDL

-2662 TPEAI
+2662 SPEAI
-2667 QQARA
+2667 QRARA
-2672 VYEGWDPKT
+2672 TYDGWDPKT
-2681 PIPAFHHAK
+2681 PIPAFHYAN

-2709 NAILGSEEQLIHHMA
+2709 GAVLGSEEQQLHHKA
-2724 ANEPTFNSVADAFRM
+2724 VGEPTFDSVPEAFKM
-2739 CTSDDRNM
+2739 CTSDERHM

-2766 KTLARHFA
+2766 KTLARHFT
-2774 PGQDVSMTASLKR
+2774 PGQDVSATSGLSR

-2795 ASPYD
+2795 ASPYE

-2806 LALESDYVSSNLHH
+2806 LALESDFVSNNLHY

-2828 KQNGAMAV
+2828 KQTGTTAV
-2836 DALNTYHIASYPER
+2836 DALNSYHIACYPER

-2878 HPVRMTQDESLEARF
+2878 HPARMTQDESLEARY
-2893 PASHSMAMLSSRRQV
+2893 PASHSMAVLSSRRQV
-2908 RRYDLPSK
+2908 RRHDLPSK
-2916 HTAAVRSVH
+2916 HTAAVKSVR

-2973 VVLAKRYMNAVPD
+2973 VVLAKRYLNSVPD

-3003 LPPGCLVSEGVVF
+3003 LPAGCLVNEGVVF

-3058 DDFTGDMALAF
+3058 DDFTGDLALAF

-3104 WVLLVGHT
+3104 WVLLVGHM

-3158 TSAVSHM
+3158 TSAVAHM

-3170 GDTLVHSITTHKT
+3170 GNTLVHSITTRKT
-3183 QRSGRYSRANSIF
+3183 QRSGRYSRANSLF
-3196 SDDKAQLTVG
+3196 SDDKARLTVG
-3206 ETGSGNCSMVAGGLS
+3206 ENGSGNSSMVAGGLS

-3228 MDQHEKRND
+3228 IDDQQERPRED
-3237 GSEQQSELYIVSIN
+3237 QQSELYVVSIN

-3259 LFTKEEGES
+3259 LVVTGEDEDMAEGE
-3268 TEENDDKPKVPQLLL
+3268 EKNLPVPHLLL

-3322 ECKRTNAELTSL
+3322 ECKRPGAELTSL
-3334 SMGQDERSI
+3334 SMGQDERCI
-3343 LCGYADGAIVAY
+3343 VCGYADGAVVAY
-3355 ALHFGIADGC
+3355 AMHFGVADGC

-3391 LRSKRREDLIP
+3391 LRNKRREELLP
-3402 AFFRSN
+3402 AFMRGN
-3408 GSAEGTSLWSRL
+3408 GGAEGSLWARH
-3420 GKLGMPEAPYIT
+3420 GKSAMPEEPYIT

-3437 FALLK
+3437 FSLLK
-3442 QSCVTGEDKFE
+3442 QSCVSGEE
-3453 KMLFALWTAIY
+3453 KYESMLRDLWNAIY
-3464 SHEPLS
+3464 SQNPF
-3470 KDKLLEEALQ
+3470 KDGASGQPQSIAEGDLLDFGENAQNGGDVTAAAELQ

-3491 GFQRPD
+3491 GFQRSD

-3512 LVYFASHYTD
+3512 LVYFASHYTSHA
-3522 QVVRMVKSQVPGSH
+3522 VRMVTSQVPGSH

-3574 FYDNEAFH
+3574 FYDTEAFH

-3587 VFVLFDFLWNEMNAN
+3587 VFVLFDHLWNEMNAN
-3602 YGNFSVVMQAT
+3602 YGNFSSKLTCDVFAGFLCTYVYCFIMCSVVIQAT
-3613 SDRIMEVLEG
+3613 SDRIMDVLEE
-3623 AQGDINVILTEL
+3623 AQGDINVILMEL
-3635 RSQSVPTE
+3635 RSQSLSTTG
-3643 SKQRQELLRSTAES
+3643 KQRRASSRSMEDF
-3657 LTPIN
+3657 LTTIN
-3662 VKIPGDVNVVNE
+3662 TNITDASAAVNE
-3674 GLTAPDG
+3674 GLTASNG
-3681 TSFPPSTPPSKS
+3681 TNLPPSTPPGKS
-3693 PRSTWSFT
+3693 PRSSWSFT
-3701 SRLGLGSL
+3701 SQVSQSVSRLSLGTIG
-3709 SSQHVGST
+3709 SSSSSVATTST
-3717 SPTGTTIT
+3717 TTTTAAPPTE
-3725 PDAATIQSS
+3725 
-3734 KKVSIPA
+3734 V
-3741 AESAKSLVP
+3741 LVP
-3750 DANDSFASNKT
+3750 DLGGSNPPKPAPVATGNLVPDLNDPFAGNDIR
-3761 SGYEEKPLSSSPVQ
+3761 GFEEKPPSPPPVQ

>member
-1 MLRKLFS
+1 
-8 SGRAPDST
+8 
-16 TSSAC
+16 
-21 LSSASTKSKDHG
+21 
-33 DLKFVDMVTRLE
+33 
-45 LFEAAL
+45 
-51 KDTINKLSRHCQA
+51 
-64 ICEMVNSSREL
+64 
-75 GSCLQYL
+75 
-82 YDRQEVPVADAHTLL
+82 
-97 EDISA
+97 
-102 FRTNAIAPLQT
+102 
-113 LLDGL
+113 
-118 AQIKLKCEYRN
+118 
-129 SAKSIMDRY
+129 
-138 EQKVVDME
+138 
-146 SKTHHV
+146 
-152 SSRLRRNRAKHQVA
+152 
-166 FARFQVL
+166 
-173 DSELITDAEVILDNN
+173 
-188 LQEIASPAIETLFI
+188 
-202 QHQALAAHWMQAGV
+202 
-216 INLQNHLKECRTLA
+216 
-230 TEKKLEQQQ
+230 
-239 KQAQV
+239 
-244 DAHDMQTNDA
+244 
-254 EADDRLSDNDMGRIN
+254 
-269 NGAITSL
+269 
-276 ENHIQNDKP
+276 
-285 SSPRC
+285 
-290 PTPTIM
+290 
-296 QFNRPDCTVPDNNL
+296 
-310 DQEQSIFPRRNLV
+310 
-323 SGTRTWKLQRQMKD
+323 
-337 SMASGLDLVDCIQ
+337 
-350 LPEGCQLDEWIAV
+350 
-363 HVIDFFNEISLLF
+363 
-376 GTISEFCT
+376 
-384 HSSCPVMSAGPCY
+384 
-397 TYLWADGLQQVA
+397 
-409 PISLPAAD
+409 
-417 YVERLLGQ
+417 
-425 QCNQRA
+425 
-431 QSQLYTA
+431 
-438 NQARRHDEC
+438 
-447 LAQHIKANTMT
+447 
-458 WNSHSQPVRWT
+458 
-469 WQDKNQQPAQFPRHY
+469 
-484 RVPKLRLT
+484 
-492 FDPGAD
+492 
-498 MELSETEDVVSVFLQ
+498 MELEEAQDAVSVFLR

-523 ADATRLHIR
+523 AEATRLQIR
-532 RPSRLKMLFT
+532 RPSRLKTLFT
-542 KIIGILDE
+542 NIIGVIDE

-580 REILGFLSERGLFA
+580 REILRFLSERGLFA
-594 GPSLPLTVLKKL
+594 DPSLPHTVLKKL
-606 LRVFLYLAFHSV
+606 LRVFLYLAYHSV
-618 NIDDIQAMFAVFR
+618 NIDDIQAMLAVFR

-636 HEEPDDQAVSCYLS
+636 HEEPDDQAVSYYLS
-650 TLELIARDSFGP
+650 TLEMIARDSFGP
-662 ASFFDLNGELSGLL
+662 ASFFDLNGEFSGLL

-691 AWIKFELLP
+691 AWIKFEFLP
-700 EEVAPLFTFGG
+700 EEVAPLFTFCG

-801 ESNGTNALRILLGPT
+801 ESNGSNALRVLLGPT

-850 SATSSS
+850 SSTSS
-856 GGVNGTPGSSGG
+856 GGGVSGASGAAGG
-868 SNASGISTDGLLLAY
+868 SNVSGNSTDGLLLAY

-900 NNYHAAAASA
+900 NDYHAAAASA

-925 QLGGPLICLPL
+925 QLGGPLVCLPL
-936 LVTSTTAAVTT
+936 LVTSTTAAVSTVNTT
-947 VTAPATELVVN
+947 SADSN
-958 GDDTSD
+958 GNASD
-964 TSSTVLNTLVATNGA
+964 TSLTVRSSLAGTNDA

-989 FLRQMSDLI
+989 FLKQMSDLI

-1045 PHYLTNDLL
+1045 PQFLTNDLL

-1065 TDRILADEIYK
+1065 SDRILSDEIYK
-1076 FLLFNFRI
+1076 FLLFNFRV
-1084 WVNAPVGIQETMFDK
+1084 WVNAPVDLQETMFDK
-1099 LEIMSRK
+1099 LEIMTRK

-1125 IYWRVSS
+1125 IYWKVPT
-1132 STTLRRAREFKPEEI
+1132 STTLRRAREFSPEEI
-1147 NLLRRRVL
+1147 DLLRKRVL
-1155 SMIRI
+1155 AMIKI
-1160 VLCESLPAKTAGSVM
+1160 VLCESPPPKVAGSVM
-1175 AFSGKGKEVKS
+1175 AFPVKGKDVKS
-1186 QLSYESTRTLIFCMI
+1186 QLSYDSTRSLIFCMI
-1201 GKPSNPMIPG
+1201 GKPSNPMVSG
-1211 MNIDGTPIQ
+1211 MNIDGTPALQ
-1220 EITSTN
+1220 EVGSSN
-1226 SASDSATVSSS
+1226 GASSSATVSSS
-1237 SKTKSLP
+1237 SSSKSMP

-1253 IVENVPEADLP
+1253 VVENVPETDLP
-1264 DLVQL
+1264 DLLQL
-1269 LIELSVQSTAPS
+1269 LIELSVQPTAPA
-1281 GMLELFGRLG
+1281 GMLDLFGRLG
-1291 GLRIWLPLLGFS
+1291 GLRIWLPLLEFS
-1303 NDVIRVVTLRLLRTY
+1303 NDVIRVMTLRLLRTY
-1318 LYLRCECSED
+1318 LYLKCECTQD
-1328 PEMVNSP
+1328 REMVNNP

-1352 KPEELPVSMGVYSE
+1352 KPEDRPVSMGVYSE

-1373 VQVTEKDIQTL
+1373 VQVTEKNMKTL

-1396 ENVLTTA
+1396 ENVLATA
-1403 MIWHDNMMP
+1403 TIWHDNMMS

-1426 MIAIRHLKIIFA
+1426 MVAIRHLKIIFA
-1438 SSTAASSINR
+1438 SSTVASAINR

-1456 SSMGGTATESS
+1456 SNMGGTATESS

-1481 RGDPQRHYENIASPP
+1481 RGDPQLQHEITPSPP
-1496 TSLFGIKLNG
+1496 SSLFGIDLVG

-1530 NALYSIIVQDDVDFV
+1530 NALFSIITQDDVDFV

-1605 ICLEVKQNEMAWFLL
+1605 ICLEVKTNEMAWFLL
-1620 QDPFTTLSRFISSTE
+1620 QDPFTTLSRFITSAE

-1653 EMLSAEMNLRFNE
+1653 EMLSAEMNLRINE

-1697 LGKVDPGNLKN
+1697 LGEVDPSNLAS
-1708 SSGWDTES
+1708 SSGTEDL
-1716 VTQVSVF
+1716 TQSLVF
-1723 WKCERAIWHEAELVD
+1723 WKCERSIWHEAELVD

-1760 RRSSNSHRRNSNAT
+1760 RRSSNAHRRNST
-1774 RPIENG
+1774 PRPMESG
-1780 MNSPP
+1780 LQSPP
-1785 SLASAARSN
+1785 PLSSAARS
-1794 AGSTMLGFGF
+1794 AGTSMLGFGF
-1804 NRLPIGVTQG
+1804 NLLPTGVVPNAP
-1814 LGSAASPP
+1814 AANPPP
-1822 ATLPGKHNISARPH
+1822 APLPGGGNISARPH

-1860 HETATRGESI
+1860 QEAAADNEDN

-1875 SSVKLRLPANSVFFQ
+1875 TSVKLRLPANSVFFQ

-1905 HEIAQFNSCFA
+1905 HEIAQFDSCFA
-1916 PSRSGSNGMTTTS
+1916 PSRSGSNGMTTS
-1929 GLVTA
+1929 AGLVTA
-1934 SESVKAAPGD
+1934 SDCVKAAPGD

-1964 RKSWSESAVKLAS
+1964 RKVWSESAVKLAS

-1987 RSSDQLAELLDRN
+1987 RSSDQLADLLARHD
-2000 EFITN
+2000 FTTN
-2005 NQEVRRRDSF
+2005 NQEVRRRDCF

-2020 AHARDIRALRRV
+2020 AHARDIRAMRRV
-2032 GMFDEEANE
+2032 GMFDEEAEE
-2041 KKRAKLELARISKF
+2041 KSRAKLELERISKF
-2055 TRSPASLSCSSNEG
+2055 TRSSASLGAPSADG
-2069 EEHVWLERV
+2069 EDHVWLERV
-2078 KAKDIDDWMKLRVLA
+2078 RAKDIDDWMKLRVLA

-2102 AKDDAVV
+2102 VKEDDAVNT
-2109 DAVGDGTIIGL
+2109 VGDGTIIGL

-2149 ISYRFGSN
+2149 ISHNFR
-2157 LASSIL
+2157 SSSSL
-2163 SNEISTNIVDELAM
+2163 KHEMLNNMADELTM
-2177 PSVDS
+2177 PPVDS
-2182 IVVDDAALSAS
+2182 IVVDTAADSADQTF
-2193 GELTEQLFEE
+2193 EDEE
-2203 EEDDDEAHT
+2203 EDDEAHT
-2212 VSSGGDGEDPEVAE
+2212 VSSGGDGEGSETAD
-2226 SEENDYIG
+2226 SEEPGYVG
-2234 LARRISDVG
+2234 LSRRLSDVG
-2243 YLDDDGTPT
+2243 YLDDDSSPHGSANNDNTPPR
-2252 STNQNGKSDD
+2252 S
-2262 ATSRL
+2262 
-2267 MLHDRI
+2267 MLRDRM
-2273 HSSEIAGDVVDA
+2273 HSSDSVGEVVDA
-2285 TLRLNAMGENVE
+2285 SSRLDVIGHNPDLVSSN
-2297 LLSTAPL
+2297 APL
-2304 APLPPEG
+2304 APPPPEVS
-2311 TDNADSNSL
+2311 DSVTPANLDESPI
-2320 FRDRRAVS
+2320 RDRRAVS
-2328 VDVASTVKSAKGR
+2328 VDVATTVKSAKGR
-2341 IGTMS
+2341 IGTIS
-2346 TRFSTG
+2346 TRFSSG
-2352 IKRLASARP
+2352 IKRLAGARP
-2361 TTLLSTAGSETS
+2361 PTLSGSNGPELSE
-2373 GSHRSIS
+2373 SHRSLS
-2380 SVSEESGDMQDPQD
+2380 NVSEEGDDDPQD
-2394 SGSPDKAGEER
+2394 ATSPDTAGEEGSTQVNE
-2405 PAPTRNEQSKPNS
+2405 PT
-2418 PKEKSSS
+2418 KSSS
-2425 GPASRMMKK
+2425 PSEPNSSGLASSRMMKK
-2434 FPTKHDHWKSLGAPF
+2434 FPSKHDHWKTLGAPF

-2454 LVLPSGVLVRGD
+2454 LVLSSGVLVHGV
-2466 LRIGVA
+2466 LRIGAA

-2482 TLRGIADS
+2482 TLRGIAEA
-2490 FKSNEDGGVAARQ
+2490 FKTNEDGGSAARQ

-2515 QVKRRVWGVRVIRII
+2515 QLKRRVWGVRVIRVI

-2551 SCFFGLENNG
+2551 SCFFGLESYG
-2561 EADLVYATLK
+2561 DADLVYATLK

-2584 LLSAERMLS
+2584 LLTADRMFS

-2629 PVFPWVLKDYDSS
+2629 PVFPWVIKDYESA
-2642 EIRLD
+2642 ELRLD
-2647 DEQSYRDL
+2647 DEDIYRDL

-2662 TPEAI
+2662 TAEAI
-2667 QQARA
+2667 QHARGT
-2672 VYEGWDPKT
+2672 YEGWDPKT
-2681 PIPAFHHAK
+2681 PIPAFHYAN
-2690 TYSHMQSVLYFLI
+2690 TYSHMQAVLYFLI

-2709 NAILGSEEQLIHHMA
+2709 GAVLGNEEQQFYLKA
-2724 ANEPTFNSVADAFRM
+2724 ADEPTFDSVPEAFRM
-2739 CTSDDRNM
+2739 CTSDERHM

-2758 ELFSSARN
+2758 ELFSSTRN

-2774 PGQDVSMTASLKR
+2774 PGQDVSATAGLAR

-2806 LALESDYVSSNLHH
+2806 MALESDFVSSNLHH

-2828 KQNGAMAV
+2828 KQTGSSAV
-2836 DALNTYHIASYPER
+2836 DALNSYHIACYPER

-2878 HPVRMTQDESLEARF
+2878 HPARMTQDESLEARY
-2893 PASHSMAMLSSRRQV
+2893 PASHSMALLSSRRQV
-2908 RRYDLPSK
+2908 RRHDLSSK
-2916 HTAAVRSVH
+2916 HTAAVKSVR

-2936 TALTGSTP
+2936 TALTGSGP

-2973 VVLAKRYMNAVPD
+2973 VVLAKRYLNSVPD

-3003 LPPGCLVSEGVVF
+3003 LPAGCLVSEGVVF

-3058 DDFTGDMALAF
+3058 DDFTGDLALAF

-3124 DVVVSASKDNMLLLH
+3124 DVVVSASKDNTLLLH

-3158 TSAVSHM
+3158 TSAVAHM

-3183 QRSGRYSRANSIF
+3183 QRSGRFSRANSLF
-3196 SDDKAQLTVG
+3196 SDDKARLTVG
-3206 ETGSGNCSMVAGGLS
+3206 ETGTGNSSMVAGGLS

-3228 MDQHEKRND
+3228 IDQQEKRND
-3237 GSEQQSELYIVSIN
+3237 GSEQQSELYVVSIN

-3259 LFTKEEGES
+3259 LVVRGEGEEI
-3268 TEENDDKPKVPQLLL
+3268 TEADDEKPHVPHLLL

-3312 GMPGSVVRRI
+3312 GVPGSVVRRI
-3322 ECKRTNAELTSL
+3322 DCKRPGAELTSL
-3334 SMGQDERSI
+3334 SMGQDERCI
-3343 LCGYADGAIVAY
+3343 VCGYADGAVVAY
-3355 ALHFGIADGC
+3355 ALHFGVADGC

-3391 LRSKRREDLIP
+3391 LRNKRREELLP
-3402 AFFRSN
+3402 AFMRGN
-3408 GSAEGTSLWSRL
+3408 GGVEGTLWSRQ
-3420 GKLGMPEAPYIT
+3420 GKAGMPDEPYIT

-3442 QSCVTGEDKFE
+3442 QNCVSGDE
-3453 KMLFALWTAIY
+3453 KYEEMIRALWNAIY
-3464 SHEPLS
+3464 SQQPFNKEKKASVTEQPS
-3470 KDKLLEEALQ
+3470 IAEGNLLDLGDDQNGVVATSESLHDLQ

-3512 LVYFASHYTD
+3512 LVYFASHYTS
-3522 QVVRMVKSQVPGSH
+3522 QAVRMVTNQVPGSH

-3553 ARLFWKFDGELVREQ
+3553 ARLFWKFDGELVRERQ
-3568 QSNWPL
+3568 TNWPL
-3574 FYDNEAFH
+3574 FYDSEAFH

-3587 VFVLFDFLWNEMNAN
+3587 VFVLFDYLWNEMNAN
-3602 YGNFSVVMQAT
+3602 YGNFSMVIQAT
-3613 SDRIMEVLEG
+3613 SDRIMDVLEE
-3623 AQGDINVILTEL
+3623 AQGDINVILMEL
-3635 RSQSVPTE
+3635 RSQSLNAVG
-3643 SKQRQELLRSTAES
+3643 KQRRASSRSMEDF
-3657 LTPIN
+3657 LTTIN
-3662 VKIPGDVNVVNE
+3662 TNITDASAAVNE
-3674 GLTAPDG
+3674 GLSASDG
-3681 TSFPPSTPPSKS
+3681 SSFPPSTPPSKS
-3693 PRSTWSFT
+3693 PRSSWSFAN
-3701 SRLGLGSL
+3701 RLSLGAIGSSSSSTTTATTTTTTEAVLLPGLG
-3709 SSQHVGST
+3709 GSE
-3717 SPTGTTIT
+3717 SPKPVQVATTEPLI
-3725 PDAATIQSS
+3725 PD
-3734 KKVSIPA
+3734 V
-3741 AESAKSLVP
+3741 
-3750 DANDSFASNKT
+3750 NDPFAGNDIR
-3761 SGYEEKPLSSSPVQ
+3761 GFEEKPPSPPPVQ

>member
-1 MLRKLFS
+1 
-8 SGRAPDST
+8 
-16 TSSAC
+16 
-21 LSSASTKSKDHG
+21 
-33 DLKFVDMVTRLE
+33 
-45 LFEAAL
+45 
-51 KDTINKLSRHCQA
+51 
-64 ICEMVNSSREL
+64 
-75 GSCLQYL
+75 
-82 YDRQEVPVADAHTLL
+82 
-97 EDISA
+97 
-102 FRTNAIAPLQT
+102 
-113 LLDGL
+113 
-118 AQIKLKCEYRN
+118 
-129 SAKSIMDRY
+129 
-138 EQKVVDME
+138 
-146 SKTHHV
+146 
-152 SSRLRRNRAKHQVA
+152 
-166 FARFQVL
+166 
-173 DSELITDAEVILDNN
+173 
-188 LQEIASPAIETLFI
+188 
-202 QHQALAAHWMQAGV
+202 
-216 INLQNHLKECRTLA
+216 
-230 TEKKLEQQQ
+230 
-239 KQAQV
+239 
-244 DAHDMQTNDA
+244 
-254 EADDRLSDNDMGRIN
+254 
-269 NGAITSL
+269 
-276 ENHIQNDKP
+276 
-285 SSPRC
+285 
-290 PTPTIM
+290 
-296 QFNRPDCTVPDNNL
+296 
-310 DQEQSIFPRRNLV
+310 
-323 SGTRTWKLQRQMKD
+323 
-337 SMASGLDLVDCIQ
+337 
-350 LPEGCQLDEWIAV
+350 
-363 HVIDFFNEISLLF
+363 
-376 GTISEFCT
+376 
-384 HSSCPVMSAGPCY
+384 
-397 TYLWADGLQQVA
+397 
-409 PISLPAAD
+409 
-417 YVERLLGQ
+417 
-425 QCNQRA
+425 
-431 QSQLYTA
+431 
-438 NQARRHDEC
+438 
-447 LAQHIKANTMT
+447 
-458 WNSHSQPVRWT
+458 
-469 WQDKNQQPAQFPRHY
+469 
-484 RVPKLRLT
+484 
-492 FDPGAD
+492 
-498 MELSETEDVVSVFLQ
+498 MELEEAQDVVSIFLR
-513 ELLGGKEYSE
+513 ELQ
-523 ADATRLHIR
+523 
-532 RPSRLKMLFT
+532 
-542 KIIGILDE
+542 E

-594 GPSLPLTVLKKL
+594 DPSLPLTVLKKL
-606 LRVFLYLAFHSV
+606 LRVFLYLAYHSV
-618 NIDDIQAMFAVFR
+618 NIDDIQAMLAVFR

-636 HEEPDDQAVSCYLS
+636 HEEPDDQAVSYYLS
-650 TLELIARDSFGP
+650 TLEMIARDSFGP
-662 ASFFDLNGELSGLL
+662 ASFFDLNGEYSGLL

-691 AWIKFELLP
+691 AWIKFEFLP
-700 EEVAPLFTFGG
+700 EEVAPLFTFCG

-850 SATSSS
+850 SSTSSS
-856 GGVNGTPGSSGG
+856 GGVNGASGASGG
-868 SNASGISTDGLLLAY
+868 PNASGNSTDGLLLAY

-900 NNYHAAAASA
+900 NDYHAAAASA

-936 LVTSTTAAVTT
+936 LVTSTTAAV
-947 VTAPATELVVN
+947 
-958 GDDTSD
+958 
-964 TSSTVLNTLVATNGA
+964 STVNTTTTDSNGNADNVSETSIVARNSLSGTSGA

-989 FLRQMSDLI
+989 FLKQMSDLI

-1035 LMALLIRSLP
+1035 LMALLMRSLP
-1045 PHYLTNDLL
+1045 PQYLTSDLL

-1065 TDRILADEIYK
+1065 SDRILADEIYK

-1084 WVNAPVGIQETMFDK
+1084 WVNAPVDLQETMFDK
-1099 LEIMSRK
+1099 LEIMTRK

-1125 IYWRVSS
+1125 IYWRIPSS
-1132 STTLRRAREFKPEEI
+1132 ITLRRARDFSPEEI
-1147 NLLRRRVL
+1147 DVLRKRVL
-1155 SMIRI
+1155 AMIKI
-1160 VLCESLPAKTAGSVM
+1160 VLCESPPPKVAGSVM
-1175 AFSGKGKEVKS
+1175 AFPGKGKEVKS
-1186 QLSYESTRTLIFCMI
+1186 QLSYESTRSLIFCMI

-1211 MNIDGTPIQ
+1211 MNIDGTPAIQ
-1220 EITSTN
+1220 EVG
-1226 SASDSATVSSS
+1226 ASNGASSSATVSSS
-1237 SKTKSLP
+1237 SSSKSMP

-1253 IVENVPEADLP
+1253 VVENVPETDLP
-1264 DLVQL
+1264 DLLQL
-1269 LIELSVQSTAPS
+1269 LIELSVQPTAPA
-1281 GMLELFGRLG
+1281 GMLDLFGRLG
-1291 GLRIWLPLLGFS
+1291 GLRIWLPLLEFS
-1303 NDVIRVVTLRLLRTY
+1303 NDVIRVMTLRLLRTY
-1318 LYLRCECSED
+1318 LYLKCECSQD
-1328 PEMVNSP
+1328 REMVNNP

-1352 KPEELPVSMGVYSE
+1352 KPEKRPVSMGVYSE
-1366 ILLMMLG
+1366 ILLMILG
-1373 VQVTEKDIQTL
+1373 IQVTEKDMKAL
-1384 DGKTAAYDALID
+1384 DGKTAAFDALID
-1396 ENVLTTA
+1396 ENVLATA
-1403 MIWHDNMMP
+1403 TIWHDNMMP

-1426 MIAIRHLKIIFA
+1426 MVAIRHLKIIFA
-1438 SSTAASSINR
+1438 SSTVASAINR
-1448 HVLIFGSI
+1448 NILIFGSI

-1474 IEAILSL
+1474 IESILSL
-1481 RGDPQRHYENIASPP
+1481 RGDPQHQYESPP
-1496 TSLFGIKLNG
+1496 PPPSSLFGIELHG

-1530 NALYSIIVQDDVDFV
+1530 NALFSIITQDDVDFV

-1592 FITLMSYDVISSM
+1592 FITMMSYDVISSM
-1605 ICLEVKQNEMAWFLL
+1605 ICLEVKTNEMAWFLL
-1620 QDPFTTLSRFISSTE
+1620 QDPFTTLSRFITSAE

-1653 EMLSAEMNLRFNE
+1653 EMLSAEMNLRINE

-1697 LGKVDPGNLKN
+1697 LGQVDPSKLVGGSN
-1708 SSGWDTES
+1708 TED
-1716 VTQVSVF
+1716 VTQSLVF

-1760 RRSSNSHRRNSNAT
+1760 RRSSNAHRRNST
-1774 RPIENG
+1774 PPRQMDSG
-1780 MNSPP
+1780 LQSPP
-1785 SLASAARSN
+1785 SLGSAARSS
-1794 AGSTMLGFGF
+1794 AGTSMLGFGF
-1804 NRLPIGVTQG
+1804 NLLPTGVVP
-1814 LGSAASPP
+1814 SAPAANPPP
-1822 ATLPGKHNISARPH
+1822 APLSGGGNISARPH

-1860 HETATRGESI
+1860 QEAAASSEGS

-1905 HEIAQFNSCFA
+1905 HEIAQFDSCFA
-1916 PSRSGSNGMTTTS
+1916 PSRSGSNGMTTTA

-1934 SESVKAAPGD
+1934 SECIKAAPGD

-1951 LIPELSSLIDRVR
+1951 LIPELSALIDRVR
-1964 RKSWSESAVKLAS
+1964 RKCWSESAVKLAS

-1987 RSSDQLAELLDRN
+1987 RSSDQLADLLARN
-2000 EFITN
+2000 DFIMN
-2005 NQEVRRRDSF
+2005 NQEVRRRDCF

-2032 GMFDEEANE
+2032 GMFDEEADE
-2041 KKRAKLELARISKF
+2041 KNRAKLELERISKF
-2055 TRSPASLSCSSNEG
+2055 TRSSTSLGVPSSNG
-2069 EEHVWLERV
+2069 EDHVWLERV

-2102 AKDDAVV
+2102 VKEEAVV

-2149 ISYRFGSN
+2149 ISHNYG
-2157 LASSIL
+2157 ASSL
-2163 SNEISTNIVDELAM
+2163 KNEMLNNMADELTM
-2177 PSVDS
+2177 PPVDS
-2182 IVVDDAALSAS
+2182 IVVDDATLAAS
-2193 GELTEQLFEE
+2193 GDSTEQALE

-2212 VSSGGDGEDPEVAE
+2212 VSSGGDGEGSDGGE
-2226 SEENDYIG
+2226 SEEPAYVG
-2234 LARRISDVG
+2234 LARRLSDVG
-2243 YLDDDGTPT
+2243 YMDDDSS
-2252 STNQNGKSDD
+2252 STQLEASGSGDD
-2262 ATSRL
+2262 VPPRSMLRDQSRPC
-2267 MLHDRI
+2267 
-2273 HSSEIAGDVVDA
+2273 AVG
-2285 TLRLNAMGENVE
+2285 
-2297 LLSTAPL
+2297 TAP
-2304 APLPPEG
+2304 PEVS
-2311 TDNADSNSL
+2311 DNVTPVNEDDSPI
-2320 FRDRRAVS
+2320 RDRRAVS
-2328 VDVASTVKSAKGR
+2328 VDVATTVKSAKGR
-2341 IGTMS
+2341 IGTIS
-2346 TRFSTG
+2346 TRFSSG
-2352 IKRLASARP
+2352 IKRLAGARP
-2361 TTLLSTAGSETS
+2361 TTLSGSTGAELSGS
-2373 GSHRSIS
+2373 GSHRSLS
-2380 SVSEESGDMQDPQD
+2380 NVSEEDGDTNPQD
-2394 SGSPDKAGEER
+2394 SPDTAGEEGS
-2405 PAPTRNEQSKPNS
+2405 ASTSKEPTKSSS
-2418 PKEKSSS
+2418 PKEPSSS
-2425 GPASRMMKK
+2425 GPSSRMMKK
-2434 FPTKHDHWKSLGAPF
+2434 FPSKHDHWKTLGAPY

-2454 LVLPSGVLVRGD
+2454 LVLPSGVLVHGV
-2466 LRIGVA
+2466 LRIGAA

-2482 TLRGIADS
+2482 TLRGIAEA
-2490 FKSNEDGGVAARQ
+2490 FKSNEDGGVAVRQ
-2503 RSAQRLHEAYVS
+2503 RNAQRLHEAYVS
-2515 QVKRRVWGVRVIRII
+2515 QLKRRVWGVRVIRVI

-2551 SCFFGLENNG
+2551 SCFFGLESNG
-2561 EADLVYATLK
+2561 EADLVYATLR

-2584 LLSAERMLS
+2584 LLAADRMLA

-2629 PVFPWVLKDYDSS
+2629 PIFPWVIKDYESA
-2642 EIRLD
+2642 ELRLD
-2647 DEQSYRDL
+2647 DEDIYRDL

-2667 QQARA
+2667 QRARA
-2672 VYEGWDPKT
+2672 THEGWDPKT
-2681 PIPAFHHAK
+2681 PIPAFHYAN
-2690 TYSHMQSVLYFLI
+2690 TYSQMQSVLYFLI

-2709 NAILGSEEQLIHHMA
+2709 GAVLGSEEQQFHLKA
-2724 ANEPTFNSVADAFRM
+2724 AGEPTFDSVSEAFRM
-2739 CTSDDRNM
+2739 CTSDERHM

-2766 KTLARHFA
+2766 KTLARHFT
-2774 PGQDVSMTASLKR
+2774 PGHDVSATAGLAR

-2806 LALESDYVSSNLHH
+2806 LALESDFVSSNLHH

-2828 KQNGAMAV
+2828 KQTGSAAV
-2836 DALNTYHIASYPER
+2836 DALNSYHIACYPER

-2878 HPVRMTQDESLEARF
+2878 HPARMTQDESLEARY
-2893 PASHSMAMLSSRRQV
+2893 PASHSMAVLSSRRQV
-2908 RRYDLPSK
+2908 RRHDLPSK
-2916 HTAAVRSVH
+2916 HTAAVKSVR

-2936 TALTGSTP
+2936 TALTGSGP

-2973 VVLAKRYMNAVPD
+2973 VVLAKRYLNSVPD

-3003 LPPGCLVSEGVVF
+3003 LPAGCLVSEGVVF

-3058 DDFTGDMALAF
+3058 DDFTGDLALAF

-3158 TSAVSHM
+3158 TSAVAHM

-3170 GDTLVHSITTHKT
+3170 GDTLVHSITTHKI
-3183 QRSGRYSRANSIF
+3183 QRSGRFSRANSLF
-3196 SDDKAQLTVG
+3196 SDDKARLTVG
-3206 ETGSGNCSMVAGGLS
+3206 ESGSGNSSMVAGGLS

-3228 MDQHEKRND
+3228 NDQHEKRND
-3237 GSEQQSELYIVSIN
+3237 GAEQQSELYVVSIN

-3259 LFTKEEGES
+3259 LVVRAEGEEV
-3268 TEENDDKPKVPQLLL
+3268 TEGEDDKLQVPHLLL

-3322 ECKRTNAELTSL
+3322 ECKRPGAELTSL
-3334 SMGQDERSI
+3334 SMGQDERCI
-3343 LCGYADGAIVAY
+3343 VCGYADGAVVAY
-3355 ALHFGIADGC
+3355 ALHFGVADGC

-3391 LRSKRREDLIP
+3391 LRNKRREELLP
-3402 AFFRSN
+3402 AFMRGN
-3408 GSAEGTSLWSRL
+3408 GGAEGTSLWSRQ
-3420 GKLGMPEAPYIT
+3420 GKTGMPDEPYIT

-3442 QSCVTGEDKFE
+3442 QNCVSGDE
-3453 KMLFALWTAIY
+3453 KYEEKLRALWNAIY
-3464 SHEPLS
+3464 SQHPF
-3470 KDKLLEEALQ
+3470 DKENESSTSEQPQSIAEGNLLDFGDGDQNGNDEAPNATQELQ

-3512 LVYFASHYTD
+3512 LVYFASHYTT
-3522 QVVRMVKSQVPGSH
+3522 QAVRMVTSQVPGSH

-3553 ARLFWKFDGELVREQ
+3553 ARLFWKFDGELVRDQ
-3568 QSNWPL
+3568 QANWPL
-3574 FYDNEAFH
+3574 FYDNEAFQ

-3587 VFVLFDFLWNEMNAN
+3587 VFVLFDYLWNEMNAN
-3602 YGNFSVVMQAT
+3602 YGNFS
-3613 SDRIMEVLEG
+3613 I
-3623 AQGDINVILTEL
+3623 
-3635 RSQSVPTE
+3635 
-3643 SKQRQELLRSTAES
+3643 
-3657 LTPIN
+3657 
-3662 VKIPGDVNVVNE
+3662 NE
-3674 GLTAPDG
+3674 GLTASDG
-3681 TSFPPSTPPSKS
+3681 SSFRPATPPSKS
-3693 PRSTWSFT
+3693 PRSSWSFAN
-3701 SRLGLGSL
+3701 RLSGVMGSS
-3709 SSQHVGST
+3709 SSQSAATT
-3717 SPTGTTIT
+3717 SPTSATTT
-3725 PDAATIQSS
+3725 VNEAFLLPDVGGSEPPKETS
-3734 KKVSIPA
+3734 VPTTDTLIPD
-3741 AESAKSLVP
+3741 V
-3750 DANDSFASNKT
+3750 NDPFAGNDIR
-3761 SGYEEKPLSSSPVQ
+3761 GFEEKPPSPPPVQ
-3775 SDDPFACLM
+3775 SDDPLRA

>member
-1 MLRKLFS
+1 
-8 SGRAPDST
+8 
-16 TSSAC
+16 
-21 LSSASTKSKDHG
+21 
-33 DLKFVDMVTRLE
+33 
-45 LFEAAL
+45 
-51 KDTINKLSRHCQA
+51 
-64 ICEMVNSSREL
+64 
-75 GSCLQYL
+75 
-82 YDRQEVPVADAHTLL
+82 
-97 EDISA
+97 
-102 FRTNAIAPLQT
+102 
-113 LLDGL
+113 
-118 AQIKLKCEYRN
+118 
-129 SAKSIMDRY
+129 
-138 EQKVVDME
+138 
-146 SKTHHV
+146 
-152 SSRLRRNRAKHQVA
+152 
-166 FARFQVL
+166 
-173 DSELITDAEVILDNN
+173 
-188 LQEIASPAIETLFI
+188 
-202 QHQALAAHWMQAGV
+202 
-216 INLQNHLKECRTLA
+216 
-230 TEKKLEQQQ
+230 
-239 KQAQV
+239 
-244 DAHDMQTNDA
+244 
-254 EADDRLSDNDMGRIN
+254 
-269 NGAITSL
+269 
-276 ENHIQNDKP
+276 
-285 SSPRC
+285 
-290 PTPTIM
+290 
-296 QFNRPDCTVPDNNL
+296 
-310 DQEQSIFPRRNLV
+310 
-323 SGTRTWKLQRQMKD
+323 
-337 SMASGLDLVDCIQ
+337 
-350 LPEGCQLDEWIAV
+350 
-363 HVIDFFNEISLLF
+363 
-376 GTISEFCT
+376 
-384 HSSCPVMSAGPCY
+384 
-397 TYLWADGLQQVA
+397 
-409 PISLPAAD
+409 
-417 YVERLLGQ
+417 
-425 QCNQRA
+425 
-431 QSQLYTA
+431 
-438 NQARRHDEC
+438 
-447 LAQHIKANTMT
+447 
-458 WNSHSQPVRWT
+458 
-469 WQDKNQQPAQFPRHY
+469 
-484 RVPKLRLT
+484 
-492 FDPGAD
+492 
-498 MELSETEDVVSVFLQ
+498 MELVEAQDAVSVFLR
-513 ELLGGKEYSE
+513 ELLGGKEYIE
-523 ADATRLHIR
+523 AEATRLQIR
-532 RPSRLKMLFT
+532 RPSRLKTLFT
-542 KIIGILDE
+542 NIIAVLDE

-580 REILGFLSERGLFA
+580 REILRFLSERGLFA
-594 GPSLPLTVLKKL
+594 DPSLPHTVLKKL
-606 LRVFLYLAFHSV
+606 LRVFLYLAYHSV
-618 NIDDIQAMFAVFR
+618 NIDDIQAMLAVFR

-636 HEEPDDQAVSCYLS
+636 HEEPDDQAVSYYLS
-650 TLELIARDSFGP
+650 TLEMIARDSFGP
-662 ASFFDLNGELSGLL
+662 ASFFDLNGEFSGLL

-691 AWIKFELLP
+691 AWIKFEFLP
-700 EEVAPLFTFGG
+700 EEVAPLFTFCG

-801 ESNGTNALRILLGPT
+801 ESNGSNALRVLLGPT

-850 SATSSS
+850 SSTSS
-856 GGVNGTPGSSGG
+856 GGGVSGASGTPGG
-868 SNASGISTDGLLLAY
+868 SNTSGNSTDGLLLAY

-900 NNYHAAAASA
+900 NDYHAAAASA

-925 QLGGPLICLPL
+925 QLGGPLVCLPL
-936 LVTSTTAAVTT
+936 LVTSTTAAVSTVNTT
-947 VTAPATELVVN
+947 PTDSN
-958 GDDTSD
+958 GNDASETSLAVRSSLSGTSD
-964 TSSTVLNTLVATNGA
+964 A

-989 FLRQMSDLI
+989 FLKQMSDLI

-1035 LMALLIRSLP
+1035 LMALLMRSLP
-1045 PHYLTNDLL
+1045 PQFLTNDLL

-1065 TDRILADEIYK
+1065 SDRILSDEIYK
-1076 FLLFNFRI
+1076 FLLFNFRV
-1084 WVNAPVGIQETMFDK
+1084 WVNAPVDLQETMFDK
-1099 LEIMSRK
+1099 LEIMTRK

-1125 IYWRVSS
+1125 IYWKLPT
-1132 STTLRRAREFKPEEI
+1132 STTLRRAREFSPEEI
-1147 NLLRRRVL
+1147 DLLRKRVL
-1155 SMIRI
+1155 AMIKI
-1160 VLCESLPAKTAGSVM
+1160 VLCESPPAKVAGSVM
-1175 AFSGKGKEVKS
+1175 AFPLKGKEVKS
-1186 QLSYESTRTLIFCMI
+1186 QLSYESTRSLIFCMI

-1211 MNIDGTPIQ
+1211 MNIDGTPALQ
-1220 EITSTN
+1220 EVGSSN
-1226 SASDSATVSSS
+1226 GASSSATVSSS
-1237 SKTKSLP
+1237 SSSKSMP

-1253 IVENVPEADLP
+1253 VVENVPETDLP
-1264 DLVQL
+1264 DLLQL
-1269 LIELSVQSTAPS
+1269 LIELSVQPTAPA
-1281 GMLELFGRLG
+1281 GMLDLFGRLG
-1291 GLRIWLPLLGFS
+1291 GLRIWLPLLEFS
-1303 NDVIRVVTLRLLRTY
+1303 NDVIRVMTLRLLRTY
-1318 LYLRCECSED
+1318 LYLKCECTQD
-1328 PEMVNSP
+1328 REMVNNP

-1352 KPEELPVSMGVYSE
+1352 KPENRPVSMGVYSE
-1366 ILLMMLG
+1366 ILLMILG
-1373 VQVTEKDIQTL
+1373 IQVTEKNMKAL

-1396 ENVLTTA
+1396 ENVLATA
-1403 MIWHDNMMP
+1403 TIWHDNMMP

-1426 MIAIRHLKIIFA
+1426 MVAIRHLKIIFA
-1438 SSTAASSINR
+1438 SSTVASAINR

-1481 RGDPQRHYENIASPP
+1481 RGDPQLQHETPPSPP
-1496 TSLFGIKLNG
+1496 SSLFGIDLVG

-1530 NALYSIIVQDDVDFV
+1530 NALYSIITQDDVDFV

-1605 ICLEVKQNEMAWFLL
+1605 ICLEVKTNEMAWFLL
-1620 QDPFTTLSRFISSTE
+1620 QDPFTTLSRFIASAE

-1653 EMLSAEMNLRFNE
+1653 EMLSAEMNLRVNE

-1697 LGKVDPGNLKN
+1697 LGDVDPSNLVGN
-1708 SSGWDTES
+1708 SGTEDS
-1716 VTQVSVF
+1716 IQSLVF

-1760 RRSSNSHRRNSNAT
+1760 RRSSNAHRRNSAPP
-1774 RPIENG
+1774 RPMESG
-1780 MNSPP
+1780 LQSPP
-1785 SLASAARSN
+1785 PLSSAARSN
-1794 AGSTMLGFGF
+1794 AGTSMLGFGF
-1804 NRLPIGVTQG
+1804 NLLPTGVAP
-1814 LGSAASPP
+1814 SAPATNPPP
-1822 ATLPGKHNISARPH
+1822 APLPGGSNISARPH

-1860 HETATRGESI
+1860 QESAVDSEDN

-1905 HEIAQFNSCFA
+1905 HEIAQFDSCFA
-1916 PSRSGSNGMTTTS
+1916 PSRSGSNGMTTS
-1929 GLVTA
+1929 AGLVTA
-1934 SESVKAAPGD
+1934 SECVKAAPGD
-1944 ETTLLLW
+1944 ESTLLLW

-1964 RKSWSESAVKLAS
+1964 RKCWSESAVKLAS

-1987 RSSDQLAELLDRN
+1987 RSSDQLADLLARN
-2000 EFITN
+2000 DFTAN
-2005 NQEVRRRDSF
+2005 NQEVRRRDCF

-2020 AHARDIRALRRV
+2020 AHARDIRAMRRV
-2032 GMFDEEANE
+2032 GMFDEEAEE
-2041 KKRAKLELARISKF
+2041 KSRAKLELERISKF
-2055 TRSPASLSCSSNEG
+2055 TRSSASLGSPSGDG
-2069 EEHVWLERV
+2069 EDQVWLERV
-2078 KAKDIDDWMKLRVLA
+2078 RAKDIDDWMKLRVLA

-2102 AKDDAVV
+2102 VKEDDVV
-2109 DAVGDGTIIGL
+2109 NAVGDGTIIGL

-2149 ISYRFGSN
+2149 ISHNFN
-2157 LASSIL
+2157 SSL
-2163 SNEISTNIVDELAM
+2163 SSSSLKHEMLNNMADELTM
-2177 PSVDS
+2177 PPVDS
-2182 IVVDDAALSAS
+2182 IVVDSAADS
-2193 GELTEQLFEE
+2193 TDQTFEE
-2203 EEDDDEAHT
+2203 EEEDDEAHT
-2212 VSSGGDGEDPEVAE
+2212 VSSGGDGEGSEAAD
-2226 SEENDYIG
+2226 SEEPGYVG
-2234 LARRISDVG
+2234 LARRLSDVG
-2243 YLDDDGTPT
+2243 YLDDDSSPLPLDASG
-2252 STNQNGKSDD
+2252 SSDSVP
-2262 ATSRL
+2262 ARS
-2267 MLHDRI
+2267 MLRDRM
-2273 HSSEIAGDVVDA
+2273 HSSDSVGEVVDA
-2285 TLRLNAMGENVE
+2285 SSRLDVMGHNPDLV
-2297 LLSTAPL
+2297 SSNAPL
-2304 APLPPEG
+2304 APPPPEVS
-2311 TDNADSNSL
+2311 DSVTPANLDESPI
-2320 FRDRRAVS
+2320 RDRRAVS
-2328 VDVASTVKSAKGR
+2328 VDVATTVKSAKGR
-2341 IGTMS
+2341 IGTIS
-2346 TRFSTG
+2346 TRFSSG
-2352 IKRLASARP
+2352 IKRLAGARP
-2361 TTLLSTAGSETS
+2361 TTLSGSNGPELSE
-2373 GSHRSIS
+2373 SHRSLS
-2380 SVSEESGDMQDPQD
+2380 NVSEEGGDDPQD
-2394 SGSPDKAGEER
+2394 AISPDTAGEEGS
-2405 PAPTRNEQSKPNS
+2405 AQATGPTKPSS
-2418 PKEKSSS
+2418 PSEPNSS
-2425 GPASRMMKK
+2425 GPASSRMMKK
-2434 FPTKHDHWKSLGAPF
+2434 FPSKHDHWKTLGAPY

-2454 LVLPSGVLVRGD
+2454 LVLSSGVLVHGV
-2466 LRIGVA
+2466 LRIGAA

-2482 TLRGIADS
+2482 TLRGIAEA
-2490 FKSNEDGGVAARQ
+2490 FKSNEDEGSATRQ

-2515 QVKRRVWGVRVIRII
+2515 QLKRRVWGVRVIRVI

-2551 SCFFGLENNG
+2551 SCFFGLESYG
-2561 EADLVYATLK
+2561 EADLVYASLK

-2584 LLSAERMLS
+2584 LLTADRMFS

-2629 PVFPWVLKDYDSS
+2629 PVFPWVIKDYEST
-2642 EIRLD
+2642 ELHLD
-2647 DEQSYRDL
+2647 DEDIYRDL

-2662 TPEAI
+2662 TAEAI
-2667 QQARA
+2667 QHARGT
-2672 VYEGWDPKT
+2672 YESWDPKT
-2681 PIPAFHHAK
+2681 PIPAFHYAN
-2690 TYSHMQSVLYFLI
+2690 TYSHMQAVLYFLT

-2709 NAILGSEEQLIHHMA
+2709 GAVLGNEEQQFYLKA
-2724 ANEPTFNSVADAFRM
+2724 AGEPTFDSVPEAFQM
-2739 CTSDDRNM
+2739 CTSDERHM

-2766 KTLARHFA
+2766 KTLARHFT
-2774 PGQDVSMTASLKR
+2774 PGQDVSATAGLAR

-2806 LALESDYVSSNLHH
+2806 LALESDFVSSNLHH

-2828 KQNGAMAV
+2828 KQTGSSAV
-2836 DALNTYHIASYPER
+2836 DALNSYHIACYPER

-2878 HPVRMTQDESLEARF
+2878 HPARMTQDESLEARY
-2893 PASHSMAMLSSRRQV
+2893 PASHSMAVLSSRRQV
-2908 RRYDLPSK
+2908 RRHDLSSK
-2916 HTAAVRSVH
+2916 HTAAVKSVR

-2936 TALTGSTP
+2936 TALTGSGP

-2973 VVLAKRYMNAVPD
+2973 VVLAKRYLNSVPD

-3003 LPPGCLVSEGVVF
+3003 LPAGCLASEGVVF

-3058 DDFTGDMALAF
+3058 DDFTGDLALAF

-3124 DVVVSASKDNMLLLH
+3124 DVVVSASKDNTLLLH

-3149 LALTPGPME
+3149 LALTPGLME
-3158 TSAVSHM
+3158 TSAVAHM

-3183 QRSGRYSRANSIF
+3183 QRSGRFSRANSLF
-3196 SDDKAQLTVG
+3196 SDDKARLTVG
-3206 ETGSGNCSMVAGGLS
+3206 ETGTGNSSMVAGRLS

-3228 MDQHEKRND
+3228 HDQQEKKND
-3237 GSEQQSELYIVSIN
+3237 GSEQQSGLYVVSIN

-3259 LFTKEEGES
+3259 LVVRGEGEEI
-3268 TEENDDKPKVPQLLL
+3268 TETDDEKPHVPHLLL

-3322 ECKRTNAELTSL
+3322 ECKRPGAELTSL
-3334 SMGQDERSI
+3334 SMGQDERCI
-3343 LCGYADGAIVAY
+3343 VCGYADGAVVAY
-3355 ALHFGIADGC
+3355 ALHFGVADGC

-3391 LRSKRREDLIP
+3391 LRNKRREELLP
-3402 AFFRSN
+3402 AFMRGN
-3408 GSAEGTSLWSRL
+3408 GGVEGTLWSRQ
-3420 GKLGMPEAPYIT
+3420 GKAGMPEEPYIT
-3432 HMQER
+3432 HMQKR

-3442 QSCVTGEDKFE
+3442 QNCVSGDE
-3453 KMLFALWTAIY
+3453 KYEEMLRALWNAIY
-3464 SHEPLS
+3464 SQQPFNKEKSVSVTEQPPIAEGN
-3470 KDKLLEEALQ
+3470 LLDFGDDQNGVVATSESMHDLQ

-3512 LVYFASHYTD
+3512 LVYFASHYTS
-3522 QVVRMVKSQVPGSH
+3522 QAVRMVTSQVPGSH

-3568 QSNWPL
+3568 QANWPL

-3587 VFVLFDFLWNEMNAN
+3587 VFALFDHLWNEMNAN
-3602 YGNFSVVMQAT
+3602 YGNFSMVIQAT
-3613 SDRIMEVLEG
+3613 SDRIMDVLEE
-3623 AQGDINVILTEL
+3623 AQGDINVVLMEL
-3635 RSQSVPTE
+3635 RSQSLSAVG
-3643 SKQRQELLRSTAES
+3643 KQRRASSRSMEDF
-3657 LTPIN
+3657 LTTIN
-3662 VKIPGDVNVVNE
+3662 TNITDASAAVNE
-3674 GLTAPDG
+3674 GLTASDG
-3681 TSFPPSTPPSKS
+3681 SSFPPSTPPSKS
-3693 PRSTWSFT
+3693 PRSSWSFAN
-3701 SRLGLGSL
+3701 RLSLGAIG
-3709 SSQHVGST
+3709 SSSSSTTTVTTTATEAVLLPGFGGSE
-3717 SPTGTTIT
+3717 SPKPAQVATTE
-3725 PDAATIQSS
+3725 A
-3734 KKVSIPA
+3734 
-3741 AESAKSLVP
+3741 LVP
-3750 DANDSFASNKT
+3750 DVNDPFAGNDIR
-3761 SGYEEKPLSSSPVQ
+3761 GFEEKPPSPPPVQ

>member
-1 MLRKLFS
+1 ML
-8 SGRAPDST
+8 
-16 TSSAC
+16 
-21 LSSASTKSKDHG
+21 
-33 DLKFVDMVTRLE
+33 
-45 LFEAAL
+45 
-51 KDTINKLSRHCQA
+51 
-64 ICEMVNSSREL
+64 
-75 GSCLQYL
+75 
-82 YDRQEVPVADAHTLL
+82 
-97 EDISA
+97 
-102 FRTNAIAPLQT
+102 
-113 LLDGL
+113 
-118 AQIKLKCEYRN
+118 
-129 SAKSIMDRY
+129 
-138 EQKVVDME
+138 
-146 SKTHHV
+146 
-152 SSRLRRNRAKHQVA
+152 
-166 FARFQVL
+166 
-173 DSELITDAEVILDNN
+173 
-188 LQEIASPAIETLFI
+188 
-202 QHQALAAHWMQAGV
+202 
-216 INLQNHLKECRTLA
+216 
-230 TEKKLEQQQ
+230 
-239 KQAQV
+239 
-244 DAHDMQTNDA
+244 
-254 EADDRLSDNDMGRIN
+254 
-269 NGAITSL
+269 
-276 ENHIQNDKP
+276 
-285 SSPRC
+285 
-290 PTPTIM
+290 
-296 QFNRPDCTVPDNNL
+296 
-310 DQEQSIFPRRNLV
+310 
-323 SGTRTWKLQRQMKD
+323 
-337 SMASGLDLVDCIQ
+337 
-350 LPEGCQLDEWIAV
+350 
-363 HVIDFFNEISLLF
+363 
-376 GTISEFCT
+376 
-384 HSSCPVMSAGPCY
+384 
-397 TYLWADGLQQVA
+397 
-409 PISLPAAD
+409 
-417 YVERLLGQ
+417 
-425 QCNQRA
+425 
-431 QSQLYTA
+431 
-438 NQARRHDEC
+438 
-447 LAQHIKANTMT
+447 
-458 WNSHSQPVRWT
+458 
-469 WQDKNQQPAQFPRHY
+469 
-484 RVPKLRLT
+484 
-492 FDPGAD
+492 
-498 MELSETEDVVSVFLQ
+498 
-513 ELLGGKEYSE
+513 
-523 ADATRLHIR
+523 
-532 RPSRLKMLFT
+532 
-542 KIIGILDE
+542 
-550 SEQIRALEALI
+550 
-561 SLVRSSCGNVE
+561 
-572 ACSTAGLQ
+572 
-580 REILGFLSERGLFA
+580 
-594 GPSLPLTVLKKL
+594 
-606 LRVFLYLAFHSV
+606 
-618 NIDDIQAMFAVFR
+618 AVFR

-636 HEEPDDQAVSCYLS
+636 HEEPDDQAVSYYLS
-650 TLELIARDSFGP
+650 TLEMIARDSFGP
-662 ASFFDLNGELSGLL
+662 ASFFDLNGEFSGLL

-691 AWIKFELLP
+691 AWIKFEFLP
-700 EEVAPLFTFGG
+700 EEVAPLFTFCG

-766 KLDVYLNSELR
+766 KLDVYLNAELR

-801 ESNGTNALRILLGPT
+801 ESNGSNALRILLGPT

-850 SATSSS
+850 SSTSSS
-856 GGVNGTPGSSGG
+856 AGVSGAPGTPGGT
-868 SNASGISTDGLLLAY
+868 NASGNSTDGLLLAY

-900 NNYHAAAASA
+900 NDYHAAAASA

-936 LVTSTTAAVTT
+936 LVTSTTAAVSTVSAATT
-947 VTAPATELVVN
+947 DSN
-958 GDDTSD
+958 GDETTETSLAVRN
-964 TSSTVLNTLVATNGA
+964 SSSGA

-989 FLRQMSDLI
+989 FLKQMSDLI

-1035 LMALLIRSLP
+1035 LMALLMRSLP
-1045 PHYLTNDLL
+1045 PQYLTNDLL
-1054 IAIER
+1054 VAIER

-1065 TDRILADEIYK
+1065 SDRILADEIYK
-1076 FLLFNFRI
+1076 FLLFNFRV
-1084 WVNAPVGIQETMFDK
+1084 WVNAPVDLQDTVFDK
-1099 LEIMSRK
+1099 LEIMTRK

-1125 IYWRVSS
+1125 IYWRIPTA
-1132 STTLRRAREFKPEEI
+1132 TTLRRAREFTPEEI
-1147 NLLRRRVL
+1147 DLLRKRVL
-1155 SMIRI
+1155 AMIKI
-1160 VLCESLPAKTAGSVM
+1160 VLCESPPAKVTGSVM
-1175 AFSGKGKEVKS
+1175 PFPGKGKEVKS
-1186 QLSYESTRTLIFCMI
+1186 QLSYESTRSLIFCMI

-1211 MNIDGTPIQ
+1211 MNIDGTPTLH
-1220 EITSTN
+1220 ETGSSN
-1226 SASDSATVSSS
+1226 GSSSSATVSSS
-1237 SKTKSLP
+1237 SSSKSMP

-1253 IVENVPEADLP
+1253 VVENVPETDLP
-1264 DLVQL
+1264 DLLQL
-1269 LIELSVQSTAPS
+1269 LIELSVQPTAPA
-1281 GMLELFGRLG
+1281 GMLDLFGRLG
-1291 GLRIWLPLLGFS
+1291 GLRIWLPLLEFS
-1303 NDVIRVVTLRLLRTY
+1303 NDVIRVMTLRLLRTY
-1318 LYLRCECSED
+1318 LFLKCECTQD
-1328 PEMVNSP
+1328 REMVNDP

-1352 KPEELPVSMGVYSE
+1352 KPEKRPVSMGVYSE
-1366 ILLMMLG
+1366 ILLMILG
-1373 VQVTEKDIQTL
+1373 IQVTEKDMKAL

-1403 MIWHDNMMP
+1403 TIWHGNMMS

-1426 MIAIRHLKIIFA
+1426 MVAIRHLKIIFA
-1438 SSTAASSINR
+1438 SSTVASAINR

-1456 SSMGGTATESS
+1456 SNMGGTATESS

-1481 RGDPQRHYENIASPP
+1481 RGDPQRLIESPP
-1496 TSLFGIKLNG
+1496 PVPSSLFGIELHG

-1530 NALYSIIVQDDVDFV
+1530 NALYSIITQDDVDFV

-1580 LMSVYQPSGCVD
+1580 LMSVFQPSGCVD

-1605 ICLEVKQNEMAWFLL
+1605 ICLEVKTNEMAWFLL
-1620 QDPFTTLSRFISSTE
+1620 QDPFTTLSRFITSTE

-1653 EMLSAEMNLRFNE
+1653 EMLSAEMNLRINE

-1697 LGKVDPGNLKN
+1697 LGEVDPSTLVSGSGGDDATN
-1708 SSGWDTES
+1708 SL
-1716 VTQVSVF
+1716 VF

-1760 RRSSNSHRRNSNAT
+1760 RRSSNAHSRRGSAPP
-1774 RPIENG
+1774 RPMESG
-1780 MNSPP
+1780 LQSPP
-1785 SLASAARSN
+1785 PLGSSARSN
-1794 AGSTMLGFGF
+1794 ASSSMLGFGF
-1804 NRLPIGVTQG
+1804 NLLPTGG
-1814 LGSAASPP
+1814 ASAPSAPACNPPP
-1822 ATLPGKHNISARPH
+1822 APLPAGSNISARPH

-1860 HETATRGESI
+1860 VEAAANNESS
-1870 DNDEL
+1870 DSDEL
-1875 SSVKLRLPANSVFFQ
+1875 SSVKLRLPANSVFFA

-1905 HEIAQFNSCFA
+1905 HEIAQFDSCFA
-1916 PSRSGSNGMTTTS
+1916 PSRSGSNGITTTA

-1934 SESVKAAPGD
+1934 SECVKAAPGD

-1951 LIPELSSLIDRVR
+1951 LIPELSLLIDRVR
-1964 RKSWSESAVKLAS
+1964 RKCWSESAVKLAS

-1987 RSSDQLAELLDRN
+1987 RSSDQLAELLARN
-2000 EFITN
+2000 DFTTN
-2005 NQEVRRRDSF
+2005 NLEVRRRDCF

-2020 AHARDIRALRRV
+2020 AHARDIRAMRRV
-2032 GMFDEEANE
+2032 GMFDEEADE
-2041 KKRAKLELARISKF
+2041 KNRAKTELERISKF
-2055 TRSPASLSCSSNEG
+2055 TRSSASLGAPSSDG
-2069 EEHVWLERV
+2069 EDHVWLERV

-2102 AKDDAVV
+2102 VREEAVV
-2109 DAVGDGTIIGL
+2109 STAGDGTIVGL

-2149 ISYRFGSN
+2149 ISHNYSAKLSSSSLKHEMINN
-2157 LASSIL
+2157 L
-2163 SNEISTNIVDELAM
+2163 TDELAM
-2177 PSVDS
+2177 PAVDS
-2182 IVVDDAALSAS
+2182 IVVDDAAIATSGDSADQTF
-2193 GELTEQLFEE
+2193 EEE
-2203 EEDDDEAHT
+2203 EEDDETHT
-2212 VSSGGDGEDPEVAE
+2212 VSSGGDGDGSEATEGEDAE
-2226 SEENDYIG
+2226 YVG

-2243 YLDDDGTPT
+2243 YLDDDSSPT
-2252 STNQNGKSDD
+2252 TLDASGSSDNGLARS
-2262 ATSRL
+2262 
-2267 MLHDRI
+2267 MLRDRM
-2273 HSSEIAGDVVDA
+2273 HSSDSIGEVVDA
-2285 TLRLNAMGENVE
+2285 ASRLDVIGQNPE
-2297 LLSTAPL
+2297 LVSTVPL
-2304 APLPPEG
+2304 APPPPEISEHV
-2311 TDNADSNSL
+2311 TSANTEDTPI
-2320 FRDRRAVS
+2320 RDRRAVS
-2328 VDVASTVKSAKGR
+2328 VDVATTVKSAKGR
-2341 IGTMS
+2341 IGTIS
-2346 TRFSTG
+2346 TRFSSG
-2352 IKRLASARP
+2352 IKRLAGARP
-2361 TTLLSTAGSETS
+2361 TALS
-2373 GSHRSIS
+2373 GSSTGPEPAGPHRSLS
-2380 SVSEESGDMQDPQD
+2380 NVSEEGGDVHDPQD
-2394 SGSPDKAGEER
+2394 STSPDTAGEDSSAPLSNEATKPASPSER
-2405 PAPTRNEQSKPNS
+2405 
-2418 PKEKSSS
+2418 SSS
-2425 GPASRMMKK
+2425 GPASSTRLMKK
-2434 FPTKHDHWKSLGAPF
+2434 FPTKHDHWKTLGAPY

-2454 LVLPSGVLVRGD
+2454 LVLPSGVLVHGV
-2466 LRIGVA
+2466 LRIGAA

-2482 TLRGIADS
+2482 TLRGIADA
-2490 FKSNEDGGVAARQ
+2490 FKLNDYGAAAARQ
-2503 RSAQRLHEAYVS
+2503 RNAQRLHQTYVS
-2515 QVKRRVWGVRVIRII
+2515 QLKRRVWGVRVIRVI

-2551 SCFFGLENNG
+2551 SCFFGLESNG

-2584 LLSAERMLS
+2584 LLTAERMFA

-2620 RSYNDPSQY
+2620 RSYNDASQY
-2629 PVFPWVLKDYDSS
+2629 PVFPWVIKDYESA
-2642 EIRLD
+2642 ELRLD
-2647 DEQSYRDL
+2647 DEDIYRDL

-2667 QQARA
+2667 QRARA
-2672 VYEGWDPKT
+2672 TYEGWDPKT
-2681 PIPAFHHAK
+2681 PIPAFHYAN

-2709 NAILGSEEQLIHHMA
+2709 GAVLGSEEQQLHHKA
-2724 ANEPTFNSVADAFRM
+2724 AGEPTFDSLPEAFRM
-2739 CTSDDRNM
+2739 CTRDERHM

-2774 PGQDVSMTASLKR
+2774 PGQDVSATAGLAR

-2806 LALESDYVSSNLHH
+2806 LALESDFVSNNLHH
-2820 WIDLIFGY
+2820 WIDLVFGY
-2828 KQNGAMAV
+2828 KQTGSASV
-2836 DALNTYHIASYPER
+2836 DALNSYHIACYPER

-2878 HPVRMTQDESLEARF
+2878 HPVRMTQDESLEARY
-2893 PASHSMAMLSSRRQV
+2893 PASHSMAVLSSRRQV
-2908 RRYDLPSK
+2908 RRHDLPSK
-2916 HTAAVRSVH
+2916 HTAAVKSVR

-2936 TALTGSTP
+2936 TALTGSGP

-2958 SNDHGVVVYTTDSDG
+2958 TNDHGVVVYTTDSDG
-2973 VVLAKRYMNAVPD
+2973 VVLAKRYLNSVPD

-3003 LPPGCLVSEGVVF
+3003 LPAGCLVSEGVVF

-3058 DDFTGDMALAF
+3058 DDFTGDLALAF

-3124 DVVVSASKDNMLLLH
+3124 DVVVSASKDNTLLLH

-3158 TSAVSHM
+3158 TSAVAHM

-3183 QRSGRYSRANSIF
+3183 QRSGRFSRANSLF
-3196 SDDKAQLTVG
+3196 SDDKARLTVG
-3206 ETGSGNCSMVAGGLS
+3206 ETGSGNSSMVAGGLS

-3228 MDQHEKRND
+3228 SDDQHERPHED
-3237 GSEQQSELYIVSIN
+3237 QQSELYVVSIN

-3259 LFTKEEGES
+3259 LVVRGEGEEG
-3268 TEENDDKPKVPQLLL
+3268 TEGEDDKLPMPHLLL

-3322 ECKRTNAELTSL
+3322 ECKRPGAELTSL
-3334 SMGQDERSI
+3334 SMGQDERCI
-3343 LCGYADGAIVAY
+3343 VCGYADGAVVAY
-3355 ALHFGIADGC
+3355 ALHFGVADGC

-3391 LRSKRREDLIP
+3391 LRNKRREELLP
-3402 AFFRSN
+3402 AFMRGN
-3408 GSAEGTSLWSRL
+3408 GGAEGSCLWARQ
-3420 GKLGMPEAPYIT
+3420 GKAAMPEEPYIT

-3442 QSCVTGEDKFE
+3442 QNCVSGDE
-3453 KMLFALWTAIY
+3453 KYEEMLRELWNAIY
-3464 SHEPLS
+3464 SQQPFKESTPDQPQPIAEGNLLDFGDDDGNAAPTPEPIQ
-3470 KDKLLEEALQ
+3470 DLQ

-3512 LVYFASHYTD
+3512 LVYFAAHYTSHA
-3522 QVVRMVKSQVPGSH
+3522 VRMVTSQVPGSH

-3568 QSNWPL
+3568 QANWPL
-3574 FYDNEAFH
+3574 FYDSEAFH

-3602 YGNFSVVMQAT
+3602 YGNFSSTFLSARVPFVNNSKLT
-3613 SDRIMEVLEG
+3613 SVLLC
-3623 AQGDINVILTEL
+3623 A
-3635 RSQSVPTE
+3635 
-3643 SKQRQELLRSTAES
+3643 
-3657 LTPIN
+3657 
-3662 VKIPGDVNVVNE
+3662 
-3674 GLTAPDG
+3674 
-3681 TSFPPSTPPSKS
+3681 
-3693 PRSTWSFT
+3693 
-3701 SRLGLGSL
+3701 
-3709 SSQHVGST
+3709 
-3717 SPTGTTIT
+3717 
-3725 PDAATIQSS
+3725 
-3734 KKVSIPA
+3734 
-3741 AESAKSLVP
+3741 
-3750 DANDSFASNKT
+3750 
-3761 SGYEEKPLSSSPVQ
+3761 
-3775 SDDPFACLM
+3775 

>member
-1 MLRKLFS
+1 
-8 SGRAPDST
+8 
-16 TSSAC
+16 
-21 LSSASTKSKDHG
+21 
-33 DLKFVDMVTRLE
+33 
-45 LFEAAL
+45 
-51 KDTINKLSRHCQA
+51 
-64 ICEMVNSSREL
+64 
-75 GSCLQYL
+75 
-82 YDRQEVPVADAHTLL
+82 
-97 EDISA
+97 
-102 FRTNAIAPLQT
+102 
-113 LLDGL
+113 
-118 AQIKLKCEYRN
+118 
-129 SAKSIMDRY
+129 
-138 EQKVVDME
+138 
-146 SKTHHV
+146 
-152 SSRLRRNRAKHQVA
+152 
-166 FARFQVL
+166 
-173 DSELITDAEVILDNN
+173 
-188 LQEIASPAIETLFI
+188 
-202 QHQALAAHWMQAGV
+202 
-216 INLQNHLKECRTLA
+216 
-230 TEKKLEQQQ
+230 
-239 KQAQV
+239 
-244 DAHDMQTNDA
+244 
-254 EADDRLSDNDMGRIN
+254 
-269 NGAITSL
+269 
-276 ENHIQNDKP
+276 
-285 SSPRC
+285 
-290 PTPTIM
+290 
-296 QFNRPDCTVPDNNL
+296 
-310 DQEQSIFPRRNLV
+310 
-323 SGTRTWKLQRQMKD
+323 
-337 SMASGLDLVDCIQ
+337 
-350 LPEGCQLDEWIAV
+350 
-363 HVIDFFNEISLLF
+363 
-376 GTISEFCT
+376 
-384 HSSCPVMSAGPCY
+384 
-397 TYLWADGLQQVA
+397 
-409 PISLPAAD
+409 
-417 YVERLLGQ
+417 
-425 QCNQRA
+425 
-431 QSQLYTA
+431 
-438 NQARRHDEC
+438 
-447 LAQHIKANTMT
+447 
-458 WNSHSQPVRWT
+458 
-469 WQDKNQQPAQFPRHY
+469 
-484 RVPKLRLT
+484 
-492 FDPGAD
+492 
-498 MELSETEDVVSVFLQ
+498 MELEEAQDVVSVFLR

-523 ADATRLHIR
+523 AEATRLQIR
-532 RPSRLKMLFT
+532 RPSRLKTIFT
-542 KIIGILDE
+542 DIIGVLDE

-580 REILGFLSERGLFA
+580 RAILSFLSERGLFA
-594 GPSLPLTVLKKL
+594 DPNLPLAVLKKL
-606 LRVFLYLAFHSV
+606 LRVFLYLAYHSV
-618 NIDDIQAMFAVFR
+618 NIDDIQAMLAVFR

-636 HEEPDDQAVSCYLS
+636 HEEPDDQAVSYYLS
-650 TLELIARDSFGP
+650 TLEMIARDSFGP
-662 ASFFDLNGELSGLL
+662 ASFFDLNGEFSGLL
-676 MPVLPAFPNNGYTFC
+676 MPVLPAFPNTGYTFC
-691 AWIKFELLP
+691 AWIKFEFLP
-700 EEVAPLFTFGG
+700 EEVAPLFTFCG
-711 KTGVGIMCSF
+711 KTGVGITCSF

-850 SATSSS
+850 SSTSSGS
-856 GGVNGTPGSSGG
+856 GVSGAPGAPGG
-868 SNASGISTDGLLLAY
+868 SNASGNSTDGLLLAY

-900 NNYHAAAASA
+900 NDYHAAAASA

-925 QLGGPLICLPL
+925 QLGGPLVCLPL
-936 LVTSTTAAVTT
+936 LVTSTTAAV
-947 VTAPATELVVN
+947 
-958 GDDTSD
+958 
-964 TSSTVLNTLVATNGA
+964 STVSATATNSNGNADDASENTLVARISLAGTSVA

-989 FLRQMSDLI
+989 FLKQMSDLI

-1035 LMALLIRSLP
+1035 LMALLMRSLP
-1045 PHYLTNDLL
+1045 PQYLTSELL

-1065 TDRILADEIYK
+1065 SDRILADEIYK

-1084 WVNAPVGIQETMFDK
+1084 WVNAPVDLQESMFDK
-1099 LEIMSRK
+1099 LEIMTRK

-1125 IYWRVSS
+1125 IYWKTPS
-1132 STTLRRAREFKPEEI
+1132 STTLRRARDFSQEEI
-1147 NLLRRRVL
+1147 DVLRKRVL
-1155 SMIRI
+1155 AMIQI
-1160 VLCESLPAKTAGSVM
+1160 VLCESPPPKAAGSVM
-1175 AFSGKGKEVKS
+1175 TFPGKGKEVKS
-1186 QLSYESTRTLIFCMI
+1186 QLSYESTRSLIFCMI
-1201 GKPSNPMIPG
+1201 GKPSNPMVPG
-1211 MNIDGTPIQ
+1211 MNIDGTPAIQ
-1220 EITSTN
+1220 EVGPSN
-1226 SASDSATVSSS
+1226 GAPSSATVSSS
-1237 SKTKSLP
+1237 SSTKSIP

-1253 IVENVPEADLP
+1253 VVENVPETDLP
-1264 DLVQL
+1264 DLLQL
-1269 LIELSVQSTAPS
+1269 LIELSIQPTAPA
-1281 GMLELFGRLG
+1281 GMLDLFGRLG
-1291 GLRIWLPLLGFS
+1291 GLRIWLPLLEFS
-1303 NDVIRVVTLRLLRTY
+1303 NDVIRVMTLRLLRTY
-1318 LYLRCECSED
+1318 LYLKCECTQD
-1328 PEMVNSP
+1328 REMVNNP

-1352 KPEELPVSMGVYSE
+1352 KPEKRPVSMGVYSE
-1366 ILLMMLG
+1366 ILLMILG
-1373 VQVTEKDIQTL
+1373 IQVTEKNMKAL
-1384 DGKTAAYDALID
+1384 DGKTAAFDALID
-1396 ENVLTTA
+1396 ENVLATA
-1403 MIWHDNMMP
+1403 TIWHDNMMP

-1426 MIAIRHLKIIFA
+1426 MVAIRHLKIIFA
-1438 SSTAASSINR
+1438 SSTIASAINR
-1448 HVLIFGSI
+1448 HILIFGSI

-1474 IEAILSL
+1474 IESILSL
-1481 RGDPQRHYENIASPP
+1481 RGDPQRLDDSPP
-1496 TSLFGIKLNG
+1496 SPPSSLFGIELHG

-1530 NALYSIIVQDDVDFV
+1530 NALFSIITQDDVDFV

-1592 FITLMSYDVISSM
+1592 FITMMSYDVISSM
-1605 ICLEVKQNEMAWFLL
+1605 ICLEVKSNEMAWFLL
-1620 QDPFTTLSRFISSTE
+1620 QDPFTTLSRFIASAE

-1653 EMLSAEMNLRFNE
+1653 EMLSAEMNLRINE

-1697 LGKVDPGNLKN
+1697 LGGVDPSTLVGT
-1708 SSGWDTES
+1708 DD
-1716 VTQVSVF
+1716 VTQSLVF

-1750 FHSDSDASFA
+1750 FHSNSDASFA
-1760 RRSSNSHRRNSNAT
+1760 RRSSNAHRRNSTPT
-1774 RPIENG
+1774 RQMDSG
-1780 MNSPP
+1780 LQSPP
-1785 SLASAARSN
+1785 SLGSAARSS
-1794 AGSTMLGFGF
+1794 AGTSMLGFGF
-1804 NRLPIGVTQG
+1804 NLLPTGVVSSA
-1814 LGSAASPP
+1814 SAANPP
-1822 ATLPGKHNISARPH
+1822 TTPLSGGSNISARPH

-1860 HETATRGESI
+1860 HEAAASGDGS

-1905 HEIAQFNSCFA
+1905 HEIAQFDSCFA
-1916 PSRSGSNGMTTTS
+1916 PSRSGSNGLTTTA

-1934 SESVKAAPGD
+1934 SECIKASPGD

-1951 LIPELSSLIDRVR
+1951 LIPELSALIDRVR
-1964 RKSWSESAVKLAS
+1964 RKCWSESAVKLAS

-1987 RSSDQLAELLDRN
+1987 RSSDQLVELLGRN
-2000 EFITN
+2000 DFTTN
-2005 NQEVRRRDSF
+2005 NQEVRRRDCF

-2020 AHARDIRALRRV
+2020 AHARDIRAMRRV
-2032 GMFDEEANE
+2032 GMFDEEADE
-2041 KKRAKLELARISKF
+2041 KNRAKLELERISKF
-2055 TRSPASLSCSSNEG
+2055 TRSLTSLGPPSSNG
-2069 EEHVWLERV
+2069 EDHVWLERV

-2102 AKDDAVV
+2102 VKEEAVV

-2149 ISYRFGSN
+2149 ISHNFK
-2157 LASSIL
+2157 LSSL
-2163 SNEISTNIVDELAM
+2163 KNEMLNNMADELTM
-2177 PSVDS
+2177 PPVDS
-2182 IVVDDAALSAS
+2182 IVVDDAS
-2193 GELTEQLFEE
+2193 GDSTEQTLE

-2212 VSSGGDGEDPEVAE
+2212 VSSGGDGDGSDGGE
-2226 SEENDYIG
+2226 SEEPAYVG
-2234 LARRISDVG
+2234 LARRLSDVG
-2243 YLDDDGTPT
+2243 YMDDDSSPSQLEASG
-2252 STNQNGKSDD
+2252 SSDD
-2262 ATSRL
+2262 VPPRS
-2267 MLHDRI
+2267 MLRDRM
-2273 HSSEIAGDVVDA
+2273 HSSDSVGEVVDA
-2285 TLRLNAMGENVE
+2285 SSRLDIIGQNPD
-2297 LLSTAPL
+2297 LISTAPL
-2304 APLPPEG
+2304 ALAPPTPEVS
-2311 TDNADSNSL
+2311 DNVTPVNEDDSPI
-2320 FRDRRAVS
+2320 RDRRAVS
-2328 VDVASTVKSAKGR
+2328 IDVATTVKSAKGR
-2341 IGTMS
+2341 IGTIS
-2346 TRFSTG
+2346 TRFSSG
-2352 IKRLASARP
+2352 IKRLAGARP
-2361 TTLLSTAGSETS
+2361 TTLSGSTSAEMT
-2373 GSHRSIS
+2373 GSHRSHS
-2380 SVSEESGDMQDPQD
+2380 NVSEEDGDANPQD
-2394 SGSPDKAGEER
+2394 SPDTAGEEMSR
-2405 PAPTRNEQSKPNS
+2405 KEPTKPSS
-2418 PKEKSSS
+2418 PTEPRSS
-2425 GPASRMMKK
+2425 GPSSRMMKK
-2434 FPTKHDHWKSLGAPF
+2434 FPSKHEHWKTLGSPY

-2454 LVLPSGVLVRGD
+2454 LVLPSGVLVHGV
-2466 LRIGVA
+2466 LRIGAA

-2482 TLRGIADS
+2482 TLRGIADA
-2490 FKSNEDGGVAARQ
+2490 FKTNEDGGTAARQ
-2503 RSAQRLHEAYVS
+2503 RGAQRLHAAYVS
-2515 QVKRRVWGVRVIRII
+2515 QLKRRVWGVRVIRVI

-2551 SCFFGLENNG
+2551 SCFFGLESNG
-2561 EADLVYATLK
+2561 EADLVYATLR

-2584 LLSAERMLS
+2584 LLSADRMLS
-2593 KSKWTEMWV
+2593 KSKWTDMWV

-2629 PVFPWVLKDYDSS
+2629 PVFPWVIKDYESA
-2642 EIRLD
+2642 ELRLD
-2647 DEQSYRDL
+2647 DEDIYRDL

-2662 TPEAI
+2662 TAEAI
-2667 QQARA
+2667 QRARA
-2672 VYEGWDPKT
+2672 TYEGWDPKT
-2681 PIPAFHHAK
+2681 PIPAFHYAN
-2690 TYSHMQSVLYFLI
+2690 TYSHVQSVLYFLI

-2709 NAILGSEEQLIHHMA
+2709 GAVLGSEEQQFHLKA
-2724 ANEPTFNSVADAFRM
+2724 AGEPTFDSVPEAFQM
-2739 CTSDDRNM
+2739 CTSDERHM

-2766 KTLARHFA
+2766 KTLARHFT
-2774 PGQDVSMTASLKR
+2774 PGQDVSATAGLAR

-2820 WIDLIFGY
+2820 WIDLIFGN
-2828 KQNGAMAV
+2828 KQTGSAAV
-2836 DALNTYHIASYPER
+2836 DALNSYHIACYPER
-2850 LDLSTSS
+2850 LDLGTSS

-2878 HPVRMTQDESLEARF
+2878 HPARMTQDEALEARY
-2893 PASHSMAMLSSRRQV
+2893 PASHSMAVLSSRRQV
-2908 RRYDLPSK
+2908 RRHDLPSK
-2916 HTAAVRSVH
+2916 HTAAVKSVR
-2925 FSNALNHAVAL
+2925 FSNALNQAVAL
-2936 TALTGSTP
+2936 TALTGSGP

-2973 VVLAKRYMNAVPD
+2973 VVLAKRYLNSVPD

-3003 LPPGCLVSEGVVF
+3003 LPAGCLVSEGVVF

-3058 DDFTGDMALAF
+3058 DDFTGDLALAF

-3124 DVVVSASKDNMLLLH
+3124 DVVVSASKHNMLLLH

-3158 TSAVSHM
+3158 TSAVAHM

-3183 QRSGRYSRANSIF
+3183 QRSGRFSRANSLF
-3196 SDDKAQLTVG
+3196 SDDKARLTVG
-3206 ETGSGNCSMVAGGLS
+3206 ESSSNNSSMVAGGLS

-3228 MDQHEKRND
+3228 NDQHEKRND
-3237 GSEQQSELYIVSIN
+3237 GAEQQSELYMVSIN

-3259 LFTKEEGES
+3259 LVVRGEEVADGD
-3268 TEENDDKPKVPQLLL
+3268 DDKAQIPHLLL

-3322 ECKRTNAELTSL
+3322 ECKRPGAELTSL
-3334 SMGQDERSI
+3334 SMGQDERCI
-3343 LCGYADGAIVAY
+3343 VCGYADGAVVAY
-3355 ALHFGIADGC
+3355 ALHFGVADGC

-3391 LRSKRREDLIP
+3391 LRNKRREELLP
-3402 AFFRSN
+3402 AFMRGN
-3408 GSAEGTSLWSRL
+3408 GGAEGSLWSRQ
-3420 GKLGMPEAPYIT
+3420 GKAGMPDEPYIT

-3442 QSCVTGEDKFE
+3442 QSCVSGDE
-3453 KMLFALWTAIY
+3453 KYEEKLRALWDAIY
-3464 SHEPLS
+3464 SQFDKESESSTKEQPQAIAEGNLLDLGDDDQNGTADVPEPT
-3470 KDKLLEEALQ
+3470 KNMQ

-3512 LVYFASHYTD
+3512 LVYFASHYTT
-3522 QVVRMVKSQVPGSH
+3522 QAVRMVTSQVPGSH

-3553 ARLFWKFDGELVREQ
+3553 ARLFWKFDGELVRDQ
-3568 QSNWPL
+3568 QANWPL
-3574 FYDNEAFH
+3574 FYDTEAFQ

-3587 VFVLFDFLWNEMNAN
+3587 VFVLFDYLWNEMNAN
-3602 YGNFSVVMQAT
+3602 YGNFSMVIQAT
-3613 SDRIMEVLEG
+3613 SDRIMDVLEE
-3623 AQGDINVILTEL
+3623 AQGDINVILMEL
-3635 RSQSVPTE
+3635 RSQSLSVVG
-3643 SKQRQELLRSTAES
+3643 KQRRASSRSMEDFLTA
-3657 LTPIN
+3657 IN
-3662 VKIPGDVNVVNE
+3662 TNITDASAAVNE
-3674 GLTAPDG
+3674 GLTASDG
-3681 TSFPPSTPPSKS
+3681 SSFRPATPPSKS
-3693 PRSTWSFT
+3693 PRSSWSFAN
-3701 SRLGLGSL
+3701 RLSGVMGSS
-3709 SSQHVGST
+3709 SSQPAAIS
-3717 SPTGTTIT
+3717 SPTLATATTATEAALLPSEPAKETSVPTTDTLI
-3725 PDAATIQSS
+3725 PD
-3734 KKVSIPA
+3734 V
-3741 AESAKSLVP
+3741 
-3750 DANDSFASNKT
+3750 NDPFAGNDIR
-3761 SGYEEKPLSSSPVQ
+3761 GFEEKPPSPPPVQ

>member
-1 MLRKLFS
+1 
-8 SGRAPDST
+8 
-16 TSSAC
+16 
-21 LSSASTKSKDHG
+21 
-33 DLKFVDMVTRLE
+33 V
-45 LFEAAL
+45 
-51 KDTINKLSRHCQA
+51 
-64 ICEMVNSSREL
+64 
-75 GSCLQYL
+75 
-82 YDRQEVPVADAHTLL
+82 
-97 EDISA
+97 
-102 FRTNAIAPLQT
+102 
-113 LLDGL
+113 
-118 AQIKLKCEYRN
+118 
-129 SAKSIMDRY
+129 
-138 EQKVVDME
+138 
-146 SKTHHV
+146 
-152 SSRLRRNRAKHQVA
+152 
-166 FARFQVL
+166 
-173 DSELITDAEVILDNN
+173 
-188 LQEIASPAIETLFI
+188 
-202 QHQALAAHWMQAGV
+202 
-216 INLQNHLKECRTLA
+216 
-230 TEKKLEQQQ
+230 
-239 KQAQV
+239 
-244 DAHDMQTNDA
+244 
-254 EADDRLSDNDMGRIN
+254 
-269 NGAITSL
+269 
-276 ENHIQNDKP
+276 
-285 SSPRC
+285 
-290 PTPTIM
+290 
-296 QFNRPDCTVPDNNL
+296 
-310 DQEQSIFPRRNLV
+310 
-323 SGTRTWKLQRQMKD
+323 
-337 SMASGLDLVDCIQ
+337 
-350 LPEGCQLDEWIAV
+350 
-363 HVIDFFNEISLLF
+363 
-376 GTISEFCT
+376 
-384 HSSCPVMSAGPCY
+384 
-397 TYLWADGLQQVA
+397 
-409 PISLPAAD
+409 
-417 YVERLLGQ
+417 
-425 QCNQRA
+425 
-431 QSQLYTA
+431 
-438 NQARRHDEC
+438 
-447 LAQHIKANTMT
+447 
-458 WNSHSQPVRWT
+458 
-469 WQDKNQQPAQFPRHY
+469 
-484 RVPKLRLT
+484 
-492 FDPGAD
+492 
-498 MELSETEDVVSVFLQ
+498 
-513 ELLGGKEYSE
+513 GGKEYIE
-523 ADATRLHIR
+523 AEATRLQIR
-532 RPSRLKMLFT
+532 RPSRLKTLFSN
-542 KIIGILDE
+542 IVGVLDE
-550 SEQIRALEALI
+550 AEQICALEALI

-594 GPSLPLTVLKKL
+594 DPSLPHSVLKKL
-606 LRVFLYLAFHSV
+606 LRLFLYLAYHSV
-618 NIDDIQAMFAVFR
+618 SLDDIQAMLAVFR

-636 HEEPDDQAVSCYLS
+636 HEEPDDQAVSYYLS
-650 TLELIARDSFGP
+650 TLEMIARDSFGP
-662 ASFFDLNGELSGLL
+662 ASFFDLNGEFSGLL

-691 AWIKFELLP
+691 AWIKFETLP
-700 EEVAPLFTFGG
+700 EEVAPLFTFCG

-746 TPGRWHFLCITHTHR
+746 TPGRWHFLCITHMHR

-766 KLDVYLNSELR
+766 KLDVYLNGELR

-801 ESNGTNALRILLGPT
+801 ESNGANALRVLLGPT

-850 SATSSS
+850 SSTSSS
-856 GGVNGTPGSSGG
+856 AGVSGAPGTPGG
-868 SNASGISTDGLLLAY
+868 SNASGNSTDGLLLAY

-900 NNYHAAAASA
+900 NDYHAAAASA

-936 LVTSTTAAVTT
+936 LVTSTTAAV
-947 VTAPATELVVN
+947 
-958 GDDTSD
+958 
-964 TSSTVLNTLVATNGA
+964 STVNATTAAANEDDASETSLSARSSLSGTSGA

-989 FLRQMSDLI
+989 FLKQMSDLI

-1035 LMALLIRSLP
+1035 LMALLMRSLP
-1045 PHYLTNDLL
+1045 PQYLTTDLL

-1065 TDRILADEIYK
+1065 SDRILADEIYK
-1076 FLLFNFRI
+1076 FLLFNFRV
-1084 WVNAPVGIQETMFDK
+1084 WVNAPVDLQSTVFDK
-1099 LEIMSRK
+1099 LEIMTRK

-1125 IYWRVSS
+1125 IYWRIPTA
-1132 STTLRRAREFKPEEI
+1132 TTLRRARGFTPEEI
-1147 NLLRRRVL
+1147 DLLRKRVL
-1155 SMIRI
+1155 AMIKI
-1160 VLCESLPAKTAGSVM
+1160 VLCESPPAKVAGSVM
-1175 AFSGKGKEVKS
+1175 AFPGKGKEVKS
-1186 QLSYESTRTLIFCMI
+1186 QLSYESTRSLIFCMI

-1211 MNIDGTPIQ
+1211 MNIDGTPALQ
-1220 EITSTN
+1220 EIGP
-1226 SASDSATVSSS
+1226 SAGSASATVSSS
-1237 SKTKSLP
+1237 SASKSMP
-1244 ESDLDGSGS
+1244 ESDLDGGGAV
-1253 IVENVPEADLP
+1253 VENVPETDLP
-1264 DLVQL
+1264 DLLQL
-1269 LIELSVQSTAPS
+1269 LIELSVQPTAPA
-1281 GMLELFGRLG
+1281 GMLDLFGRLG
-1291 GLRIWLPLLGFS
+1291 GLRIWLPLLEFS
-1303 NDVIRVVTLRLLRTY
+1303 NDVIRVMTLRLLRTY
-1318 LYLRCECSED
+1318 LYLKCECTQD
-1328 PEMVNSP
+1328 REMVNNP

-1352 KPEELPVSMGVYSE
+1352 KPDVRPVSMGVYSE
-1366 ILLMMLG
+1366 ILLMILG
-1373 VQVTEKDIQTL
+1373 IQVTEKDMKAL

-1396 ENVLTTA
+1396 ENVLSTA
-1403 MIWHDNMMP
+1403 TIWHGNMMS

-1426 MIAIRHLKIIFA
+1426 MVAIRHLKIVFA
-1438 SSTAASSINR
+1438 SSTVASAINR

-1456 SSMGGTATESS
+1456 SNMGGTATESS

-1481 RGDPQRHYENIASPP
+1481 RGDPQCLHESSPSLP
-1496 TSLFGIKLNG
+1496 SSLFGIELRG

-1530 NALYSIIVQDDVDFV
+1530 NALYSIITQDDVDFV

-1580 LMSVYQPSGCVD
+1580 LMSVFQPSGCVD

-1605 ICLEVKQNEMAWFLL
+1605 ICLEVKTNEMAWFLL
-1620 QDPFTTLSRFISSTE
+1620 QDPFTTLSRFITSTE

-1653 EMLSAEMNLRFNE
+1653 EMLSAEMNLRVNE
-1666 GTPSRESILWRN
+1666 GTPSRDSILWRN

-1697 LGKVDPGNLKN
+1697 LGDVDPSKLVNN
-1708 SSGWDTES
+1708 SGGAD
-1716 VTQVSVF
+1716 VSKSLVF

-1750 FHSDSDASFA
+1750 FHSESDASFA
-1760 RRSSNSHRRNSNAT
+1760 RRSSNALSRRGST
-1774 RPIENG
+1774 PPRPMESG
-1780 MNSPP
+1780 LQSPP
-1785 SLASAARSN
+1785 PS
-1794 AGSTMLGFGF
+1794 GSSSSMLGFGF
-1804 NRLPIGVTQG
+1804 NLLPTGVTPS
-1814 LGSAASPP
+1814 SAPASNPP
-1822 ATLPGKHNISARPH
+1822 SAPLPGGSNISARPH

-1860 HETATRGESI
+1860 YEATVDGEDS
-1870 DNDEL
+1870 DLEEL

-1905 HEIAQFNSCFA
+1905 HEIAQFDSCFA
-1916 PSRSGSNGMTTTS
+1916 PSRSGSNGMTTTA

-1934 SESVKAAPGD
+1934 SDCVKASPGD

-1951 LIPELSSLIDRVR
+1951 LVPELSLLIDRVR
-1964 RKSWSESAVKLAS
+1964 RKCWSESAVKLAS

-1987 RSSDQLAELLDRN
+1987 RSSDQLAELLARN
-2000 EFITN
+2000 DFATN
-2005 NQEVRRRDSF
+2005 NHEVRRRDCF

-2020 AHARDIRALRRV
+2020 AHARDIRAMRRV
-2032 GMFDEEANE
+2032 GMFDEEADE
-2041 KKRAKLELARISKF
+2041 KSRAKAELERISQF
-2055 TRSPASLSCSSNEG
+2055 TRSATSLGAPSSDG
-2069 EEHVWLERV
+2069 EDHVWLERV

-2102 AKDDAVV
+2102 VRDEAVV
-2109 DAVGDGTIIGL
+2109 STVGDGTIVGL

-2149 ISYRFGSN
+2149 ISHNYSAK
-2157 LASSIL
+2157 LSSSSL
-2163 SNEISTNIVDELAM
+2163 KHEMLNNMTDELAM
-2177 PSVDS
+2177 PPVDS
-2182 IVVDDAALSAS
+2182 IVVDDAAPGDAADQ
-2193 GELTEQLFEE
+2193 TFDEE
-2203 EEDDDEAHT
+2203 EEDDEAHT
-2212 VSSGGDGEDPEVAE
+2212 VSSGGDGSEAAE
-2226 SEENDYIG
+2226 TEEPGYVG

-2243 YLDDDGTPT
+2243 YLDDDSSPT
-2252 STNQNGKSDD
+2252 TLDGSGNGDD
-2262 ATSRL
+2262 SQARS
-2267 MLHDRI
+2267 MLRDRM
-2273 HSSEIAGDVVDA
+2273 HSSDSVGEVVDA
-2285 TLRLNAMGENVE
+2285 SSHLDVIGQSSD
-2297 LLSTAPL
+2297 LLSSTTL
-2304 APLPPEG
+2304 APPPPEVNE
-2311 TDNADSNSL
+2311 NASSL
-2320 FRDRRAVS
+2320 HSDDTPVRTGRAVS
-2328 VDVASTVKSAKGR
+2328 VDVATTVKSAKGR
-2341 IGTMS
+2341 IGTIS
-2346 TRFSTG
+2346 TRFSSG
-2352 IKRLASARP
+2352 IKRLAGARP
-2361 TTLLSTAGSETS
+2361 PALSGSGGAEIT
-2373 GSHRSIS
+2373 GSHRSLS
-2380 SVSEESGDMQDPQD
+2380 NVSEEAGGMQDPQD
-2394 SGSPDKAGEER
+2394 STSPDTAGEEGGASSSTDVTK
-2405 PAPTRNEQSKPNS
+2405 PSSPTEP
-2418 PKEKSSS
+2418 SSS
-2425 GPASRMMKK
+2425 GAAASSRMMKK
-2434 FPTKHDHWKSLGAPF
+2434 FPTKHDHWKTLGAPY

-2454 LVLPSGVLVRGD
+2454 LVLPSGVLVHGA
-2466 LRIGVA
+2466 LRIGAA

-2482 TLRGIADS
+2482 TLRGIADA
-2490 FKSNEDGGVAARQ
+2490 FKSNEDGGVASRQ
-2503 RSAQRLHEAYVS
+2503 RSAQRLHETYVS
-2515 QVKRRVWGVRVIRII
+2515 QLKRRVWGVRVIRVI

-2551 SCFFGLENNG
+2551 SCFFGLESYG

-2584 LLSAERMLS
+2584 LLTAERLFA

-2620 RSYNDPSQY
+2620 RSYNDAAQY
-2629 PVFPWVLKDYDSS
+2629 PVFPWVIKDYESA
-2642 EIRLD
+2642 ELRLD
-2647 DEQSYRDL
+2647 DEDVYRDL

-2662 TPEAI
+2662 TPEAT
-2667 QQARA
+2667 QRARA
-2672 VYEGWDPKT
+2672 TYEGWDPKT
-2681 PIPAFHHAK
+2681 PIPAFHYAN

-2709 NAILGSEEQLIHHMA
+2709 GAVLGIEEQQLHHKA
-2724 ANEPTFNSVADAFRM
+2724 TGEPTFDSVPEAFRM
-2739 CTSDDRNM
+2739 CTSDDRHM

-2766 KTLARHFA
+2766 KTLARHFS
-2774 PGQDVSMTASLKR
+2774 PGQDVSATAGLAR
-2787 DVALPPWA
+2787 EVALPPWA
-2795 ASPYD
+2795 SSPYD

-2806 LALESDYVSSNLHH
+2806 LALESDFVSSNLHH
-2820 WIDLIFGY
+2820 WIDLIFGF
-2828 KQNGAMAV
+2828 KQTGSSAV
-2836 DALNTYHIASYPER
+2836 DALNSYHIACYPER

-2878 HPVRMTQDESLEARF
+2878 HPVRMTQDESLAARY
-2893 PASHSMAMLSSRRQV
+2893 PASHSMAVLSSRRQV
-2908 RRYDLPSK
+2908 RRHDLPSK
-2916 HTAAVRSVH
+2916 HSAAVKSVR

-2936 TALTGSTP
+2936 TALTGSGP

-2973 VVLAKRYMNAVPD
+2973 VVLAKRYLNSVPD

-3003 LPPGCLVSEGVVF
+3003 LPAGCLVSEGVVF

-3058 DDFTGDMALAF
+3058 DDFTGDLALAF

-3124 DVVVSASKDNMLLLH
+3124 DVVVSASKDNTLLIH

-3158 TSAVSHM
+3158 TSAVAHL

-3183 QRSGRYSRANSIF
+3183 QRSGRYSRANSLF
-3196 SDDKAQLTVG
+3196 SDDKARLTVG
-3206 ETGSGNCSMVAGGLS
+3206 ENGSGNSSMVAGGLS

-3228 MDQHEKRND
+3228 SDQQEQQHD
-3237 GSEQQSELYIVSIN
+3237 DQQSELYVVSIN

-3259 LFTKEEGES
+3259 LVVREEGEGPS
-3268 TEENDDKPKVPQLLL
+3268 VAADDKLAVPHLLL

-3293 EYLITACAGA
+3293 EYLITACAGS

-3322 ECKRTNAELTSL
+3322 ECKRPGAELTSL
-3334 SMGQDERSI
+3334 NMGQDERCI
-3343 LCGYADGAIVAY
+3343 VCGYADGAVVAY
-3355 ALHFGIADGC
+3355 ALHFGVADGC

-3380 AALAQATKRDL
+3380 TALAQATKRDL
-3391 LRSKRREDLIP
+3391 LRNKRREELLP
-3402 AFFRSN
+3402 AFMR
-3408 GSAEGTSLWSRL
+3408 GSGGAEGNALWSRQ
-3420 GKLGMPEAPYIT
+3420 GKAGMPEEPYMT

-3442 QSCVTGEDKFE
+3442 QNCVSGDEKYEGRLRELWSAVYSQHPFKESAAEQPHAIAEGNLLDFGEDE
-3453 KMLFALWTAIY
+3453 QSGGA
-3464 SHEPLS
+3464 SEPTQ
-3470 KDKLLEEALQ
+3470 DLQ

-3512 LVYFASHYTD
+3512 LVYFASHYTPHA
-3522 QVVRMVKSQVPGSH
+3522 VRMVTSQVPGSH
-3536 DHTYPWG
+3536 DNTYPWG

-3568 QSNWPL
+3568 QANWPL
-3574 FYDNEAFH
+3574 FYDSEAFH

-3602 YGNFSVVMQAT
+3602 YGNFS
-3613 SDRIMEVLEG
+3613 
-3623 AQGDINVILTEL
+3623 
-3635 RSQSVPTE
+3635 
-3643 SKQRQELLRSTAES
+3643 
-3657 LTPIN
+3657 
-3662 VKIPGDVNVVNE
+3662 
-3674 GLTAPDG
+3674 G
-3681 TSFPPSTPPSKS
+3681 TSVL
-3693 PRSTWSFT
+3693 RVVA
-3701 SRLGLGSL
+3701 G
-3709 SSQHVGST
+3709 
-3717 SPTGTTIT
+3717 
-3725 PDAATIQSS
+3725 
-3734 KKVSIPA
+3734 
-3741 AESAKSLVP
+3741 
-3750 DANDSFASNKT
+3750 
-3761 SGYEEKPLSSSPVQ
+3761 
-3775 SDDPFACLM
+3775 

>member
-1 MLRKLFS
+1 
-8 SGRAPDST
+8 
-16 TSSAC
+16 
-21 LSSASTKSKDHG
+21 
-33 DLKFVDMVTRLE
+33 
-45 LFEAAL
+45 
-51 KDTINKLSRHCQA
+51 
-64 ICEMVNSSREL
+64 
-75 GSCLQYL
+75 
-82 YDRQEVPVADAHTLL
+82 
-97 EDISA
+97 
-102 FRTNAIAPLQT
+102 
-113 LLDGL
+113 
-118 AQIKLKCEYRN
+118 
-129 SAKSIMDRY
+129 
-138 EQKVVDME
+138 
-146 SKTHHV
+146 
-152 SSRLRRNRAKHQVA
+152 
-166 FARFQVL
+166 
-173 DSELITDAEVILDNN
+173 
-188 LQEIASPAIETLFI
+188 
-202 QHQALAAHWMQAGV
+202 
-216 INLQNHLKECRTLA
+216 
-230 TEKKLEQQQ
+230 
-239 KQAQV
+239 
-244 DAHDMQTNDA
+244 
-254 EADDRLSDNDMGRIN
+254 
-269 NGAITSL
+269 
-276 ENHIQNDKP
+276 
-285 SSPRC
+285 
-290 PTPTIM
+290 
-296 QFNRPDCTVPDNNL
+296 
-310 DQEQSIFPRRNLV
+310 
-323 SGTRTWKLQRQMKD
+323 
-337 SMASGLDLVDCIQ
+337 
-350 LPEGCQLDEWIAV
+350 
-363 HVIDFFNEISLLF
+363 
-376 GTISEFCT
+376 
-384 HSSCPVMSAGPCY
+384 
-397 TYLWADGLQQVA
+397 
-409 PISLPAAD
+409 
-417 YVERLLGQ
+417 
-425 QCNQRA
+425 
-431 QSQLYTA
+431 
-438 NQARRHDEC
+438 
-447 LAQHIKANTMT
+447 
-458 WNSHSQPVRWT
+458 
-469 WQDKNQQPAQFPRHY
+469 
-484 RVPKLRLT
+484 
-492 FDPGAD
+492 
-498 MELSETEDVVSVFLQ
+498 MELEEAQDVVSIFLR

-523 ADATRLHIR
+523 AEATRLQIR
-532 RPSRLKMLFT
+532 RPSRLKTLFT
-542 KIIGILDE
+542 NIIGVIEE

-594 GPSLPLTVLKKL
+594 DPSLPLTVLKKL
-606 LRVFLYLAFHSV
+606 LRVFLYLAYHSV
-618 NIDDIQAMFAVFR
+618 NIDDIQAMLAVFR

-636 HEEPDDQAVSCYLS
+636 HEEPDDQAVSYYLS
-650 TLELIARDSFGP
+650 TLEMIARDSFGP
-662 ASFFDLNGELSGLL
+662 ASFFDLNGEYSGLL

-691 AWIKFELLP
+691 AWIKFEFLP
-700 EEVAPLFTFGG
+700 EEVAPLFTFCG

-850 SATSSS
+850 SSTSSS
-856 GGVNGTPGSSGG
+856 GGVNGASGASGG
-868 SNASGISTDGLLLAY
+868 PNASGNSTDGLLLAY

-900 NNYHAAAASA
+900 NDYHAAAASA

-936 LVTSTTAAVTT
+936 LVTSTTAAV
-947 VTAPATELVVN
+947 
-958 GDDTSD
+958 
-964 TSSTVLNTLVATNGA
+964 STVNTTTTDSNGNADNVSETSIVARNSLSGTSGA

-989 FLRQMSDLI
+989 FLKQMSDLI

-1035 LMALLIRSLP
+1035 LMALLMRSLP
-1045 PHYLTNDLL
+1045 PQYLTSDLL

-1065 TDRILADEIYK
+1065 SDRILADEIYK

-1084 WVNAPVGIQETMFDK
+1084 WVNAPVDLQETMFDK
-1099 LEIMSRK
+1099 LEIMTRK

-1125 IYWRVSS
+1125 IYWRIPSS
-1132 STTLRRAREFKPEEI
+1132 ITLRRARDFSPEEI
-1147 NLLRRRVL
+1147 DVLRKRVL
-1155 SMIRI
+1155 AMIKI
-1160 VLCESLPAKTAGSVM
+1160 VLCESPPPKVAGSVM
-1175 AFSGKGKEVKS
+1175 AFPGKGKEVKS
-1186 QLSYESTRTLIFCMI
+1186 QLSYESTRSLIFCMI

-1211 MNIDGTPIQ
+1211 MNIDGTPAIQ
-1220 EITSTN
+1220 EVG
-1226 SASDSATVSSS
+1226 ASNGASSSATVSSS
-1237 SKTKSLP
+1237 SSSKSMP

-1253 IVENVPEADLP
+1253 VVENVPETDLP
-1264 DLVQL
+1264 DLLQL
-1269 LIELSVQSTAPS
+1269 LIELSVQPTAPA
-1281 GMLELFGRLG
+1281 GMLDLFGRLG
-1291 GLRIWLPLLGFS
+1291 GLRIWLPLLEFS
-1303 NDVIRVVTLRLLRTY
+1303 NDVIRVMTLRLLRTY
-1318 LYLRCECSED
+1318 LYLKCECSQD
-1328 PEMVNSP
+1328 REMVNNP

-1352 KPEELPVSMGVYSE
+1352 KPEKRPVSMGVYSE
-1366 ILLMMLG
+1366 ILLMILG
-1373 VQVTEKDIQTL
+1373 IQVTEKDMKAL
-1384 DGKTAAYDALID
+1384 DGKTAAFDALID
-1396 ENVLTTA
+1396 ENVLATA
-1403 MIWHDNMMP
+1403 TIWHDNMMP

-1426 MIAIRHLKIIFA
+1426 MVAIRHLKIIFA
-1438 SSTAASSINR
+1438 SSTVASAINR
-1448 HVLIFGSI
+1448 NILIFGSI

-1474 IEAILSL
+1474 IESILSL
-1481 RGDPQRHYENIASPP
+1481 RGDPQHQYESPP
-1496 TSLFGIKLNG
+1496 PPPSSLFGIELHG

-1530 NALYSIIVQDDVDFV
+1530 NALFSIITQDDVDFV

-1592 FITLMSYDVISSM
+1592 FITMMSYDVISSM
-1605 ICLEVKQNEMAWFLL
+1605 ICLEVKTNEMAWFLL
-1620 QDPFTTLSRFISSTE
+1620 QDPFTTLSRFITSAE

-1653 EMLSAEMNLRFNE
+1653 EMLSAEMNLRINE

-1697 LGKVDPGNLKN
+1697 LGQVDPSKLVGGSN
-1708 SSGWDTES
+1708 TED
-1716 VTQVSVF
+1716 VTQSLVF

-1760 RRSSNSHRRNSNAT
+1760 RRSSNAHRRNST
-1774 RPIENG
+1774 PPRQMDSG
-1780 MNSPP
+1780 LQSPP
-1785 SLASAARSN
+1785 SLGSAARSS
-1794 AGSTMLGFGF
+1794 AGTSMLGFGF
-1804 NRLPIGVTQG
+1804 NLLPTGVVP
-1814 LGSAASPP
+1814 SAPAANPPP
-1822 ATLPGKHNISARPH
+1822 APLSGGGNISARPH

-1860 HETATRGESI
+1860 QEAAASSEGS

-1905 HEIAQFNSCFA
+1905 HEIAQFDSCFA
-1916 PSRSGSNGMTTTS
+1916 PSRSGSNGMTTTA

-1934 SESVKAAPGD
+1934 SECIKAAPGD

-1951 LIPELSSLIDRVR
+1951 LIPELSALIDRVR
-1964 RKSWSESAVKLAS
+1964 RKCWSESAVKLAS

-1987 RSSDQLAELLDRN
+1987 RSSDQLADLLARN
-2000 EFITN
+2000 DFIMN
-2005 NQEVRRRDSF
+2005 NQEVRRRDCF

-2032 GMFDEEANE
+2032 GMFDEEADE
-2041 KKRAKLELARISKF
+2041 KNRAKLELERISKF
-2055 TRSPASLSCSSNEG
+2055 TRSSTSLGVPSSNG
-2069 EEHVWLERV
+2069 EDHVWLERV

-2102 AKDDAVV
+2102 VKEEAVV

-2149 ISYRFGSN
+2149 ISHNYG
-2157 LASSIL
+2157 ASSL
-2163 SNEISTNIVDELAM
+2163 KNEMLNNMADELTM
-2177 PSVDS
+2177 PPVDS
-2182 IVVDDAALSAS
+2182 IVVDDATLAAS
-2193 GELTEQLFEE
+2193 GDSTEQALE

-2212 VSSGGDGEDPEVAE
+2212 VSSGGDGEGSDGGE
-2226 SEENDYIG
+2226 SEEPAYVG
-2234 LARRISDVG
+2234 LARRLSDVG
-2243 YLDDDGTPT
+2243 YMDDDSSSTQLEASGSGDDVPPRSMLRDRMHSSDSVGEIVDT
-2252 STNQNGKSDD
+2252 S
-2262 ATSRL
+2262 SRL
-2267 MLHDRI
+2267 
-2273 HSSEIAGDVVDA
+2273 DVIGQNPD
-2285 TLRLNAMGENVE
+2285 L
-2297 LLSTAPL
+2297 APL
-2304 APLPPEG
+2304 APPPPEVS
-2311 TDNADSNSL
+2311 DNVTPVNEDDSPI
-2320 FRDRRAVS
+2320 RDRRAVS
-2328 VDVASTVKSAKGR
+2328 VDVATTVKSAKGR
-2341 IGTMS
+2341 IGTIS
-2346 TRFSTG
+2346 TRFSSG
-2352 IKRLASARP
+2352 IKRLAGARP
-2361 TTLLSTAGSETS
+2361 TTLSGSTGAELSGS
-2373 GSHRSIS
+2373 GSHRSLS
-2380 SVSEESGDMQDPQD
+2380 NVSEEDGDTNPQD
-2394 SGSPDKAGEER
+2394 SPDTAGEEGS
-2405 PAPTRNEQSKPNS
+2405 ASTSKEPTKSSS
-2418 PKEKSSS
+2418 PKEPSSS
-2425 GPASRMMKK
+2425 GPSSRMMKK
-2434 FPTKHDHWKSLGAPF
+2434 FPSKHDHWKTLGAPY

-2454 LVLPSGVLVRGD
+2454 LVLPSGVLVHGV
-2466 LRIGVA
+2466 LRIGAA

-2482 TLRGIADS
+2482 TLRGIAEA
-2490 FKSNEDGGVAARQ
+2490 FKSNEDGGVAVRQ
-2503 RSAQRLHEAYVS
+2503 RNAQRLHEAYVS
-2515 QVKRRVWGVRVIRII
+2515 QLKRRVWGVRVIRVI

-2551 SCFFGLENNG
+2551 SCFFGLESNG
-2561 EADLVYATLK
+2561 EADLVYATLR

-2584 LLSAERMLS
+2584 LLAADRMLA

-2629 PVFPWVLKDYDSS
+2629 PIFPWVIKDYESA
-2642 EIRLD
+2642 ELRLD
-2647 DEQSYRDL
+2647 DEDIYRDL

-2667 QQARA
+2667 QRARA
-2672 VYEGWDPKT
+2672 THEGWDPKT
-2681 PIPAFHHAK
+2681 PIPAFHYAN
-2690 TYSHMQSVLYFLI
+2690 TYSQMQSVLYFLI

-2709 NAILGSEEQLIHHMA
+2709 GAVLGSEEQQFHLKA
-2724 ANEPTFNSVADAFRM
+2724 AGEPTFDSVSEAFRM
-2739 CTSDDRNM
+2739 CTSDERHM

-2766 KTLARHFA
+2766 KTLARHFT
-2774 PGQDVSMTASLKR
+2774 PGHDVSATAGLAR

-2806 LALESDYVSSNLHH
+2806 LALESDFVSSNLHH

-2828 KQNGAMAV
+2828 KQTGSAAV
-2836 DALNTYHIASYPER
+2836 DALNSYHIACYPER

-2878 HPVRMTQDESLEARF
+2878 HPARMTQDESLEARY
-2893 PASHSMAMLSSRRQV
+2893 PASHSMAVLSSRRQV
-2908 RRYDLPSK
+2908 RRHDLPSK
-2916 HTAAVRSVH
+2916 HTAAVKSVR

-2936 TALTGSTP
+2936 TALTGSGP

-2973 VVLAKRYMNAVPD
+2973 VVLAKRYLNSVPD

-3003 LPPGCLVSEGVVF
+3003 LPAGCLVSEGVVF

-3058 DDFTGDMALAF
+3058 DDFTGDLALAF

-3158 TSAVSHM
+3158 TSAVAHM

-3170 GDTLVHSITTHKT
+3170 GDTLVHSITTHKI
-3183 QRSGRYSRANSIF
+3183 QRSGRFSRANSLF
-3196 SDDKAQLTVG
+3196 SDDKARLTVG
-3206 ETGSGNCSMVAGGLS
+3206 ESGSGNSSMVAGGLS

-3228 MDQHEKRND
+3228 NDQHEKRND
-3237 GSEQQSELYIVSIN
+3237 GAEQQSELYVVSIN

-3259 LFTKEEGES
+3259 LVVRAEGEEV
-3268 TEENDDKPKVPQLLL
+3268 TEGEDDKLQVPHLLL

-3322 ECKRTNAELTSL
+3322 ECKRPGAELTSL
-3334 SMGQDERSI
+3334 SMGQDERCI
-3343 LCGYADGAIVAY
+3343 VCGYADGAVVAY
-3355 ALHFGIADGC
+3355 ALHFGVADGC

-3391 LRSKRREDLIP
+3391 LRNKRREELLP
-3402 AFFRSN
+3402 AFMRGN
-3408 GSAEGTSLWSRL
+3408 GGAEGTSLWSRQ
-3420 GKLGMPEAPYIT
+3420 GKTGMPDEPYIT

-3442 QSCVTGEDKFE
+3442 QNCVSGDE
-3453 KMLFALWTAIY
+3453 KYEEKLRALWNAIY
-3464 SHEPLS
+3464 SQHPF
-3470 KDKLLEEALQ
+3470 DKENESSTSEQPQSIAEGNLLDFGDGDQNGNDEAPNATQELQ

-3512 LVYFASHYTD
+3512 LVYFASHYTT
-3522 QVVRMVKSQVPGSH
+3522 QAVRMVTSQVPGSH

-3553 ARLFWKFDGELVREQ
+3553 ARLFWKFDGELVRDQ
-3568 QSNWPL
+3568 QANWPL
-3574 FYDNEAFH
+3574 FYDNEAFQ

-3587 VFVLFDFLWNEMNAN
+3587 VFVLFDYLWNEMNAN
-3602 YGNFSVVMQAT
+3602 YGNFSMVIQAT
-3613 SDRIMEVLEG
+3613 SDRIMDVLEE
-3623 AQGDINVILTEL
+3623 AQGDINVILMEL
-3635 RSQSVPTE
+3635 RSQSLSAVG
-3643 SKQRQELLRSTAES
+3643 KQRRASSRSMEDF
-3657 LTPIN
+3657 LTTIN
-3662 VKIPGDVNVVNE
+3662 TNITDASAAVNE
-3674 GLTAPDG
+3674 GLTASDG
-3681 TSFPPSTPPSKS
+3681 SSFRPATPPSKS
-3693 PRSTWSFT
+3693 PRSSWSFAN
-3701 SRLGLGSL
+3701 RLSGVMGSS
-3709 SSQHVGST
+3709 SSQSAATT
-3717 SPTGTTIT
+3717 SPTSATTT
-3725 PDAATIQSS
+3725 VNEAFLLPDVGGSEPPKETS
-3734 KKVSIPA
+3734 VPTTDTLIPD
-3741 AESAKSLVP
+3741 V
-3750 DANDSFASNKT
+3750 NDPFAGNDIR
-3761 SGYEEKPLSSSPVQ
+3761 GFEEKPPSPPPVQ

>member
-1 MLRKLFS
+1 
-8 SGRAPDST
+8 
-16 TSSAC
+16 
-21 LSSASTKSKDHG
+21 
-33 DLKFVDMVTRLE
+33 
-45 LFEAAL
+45 
-51 KDTINKLSRHCQA
+51 
-64 ICEMVNSSREL
+64 
-75 GSCLQYL
+75 
-82 YDRQEVPVADAHTLL
+82 
-97 EDISA
+97 
-102 FRTNAIAPLQT
+102 
-113 LLDGL
+113 
-118 AQIKLKCEYRN
+118 
-129 SAKSIMDRY
+129 
-138 EQKVVDME
+138 
-146 SKTHHV
+146 
-152 SSRLRRNRAKHQVA
+152 
-166 FARFQVL
+166 
-173 DSELITDAEVILDNN
+173 
-188 LQEIASPAIETLFI
+188 
-202 QHQALAAHWMQAGV
+202 
-216 INLQNHLKECRTLA
+216 
-230 TEKKLEQQQ
+230 
-239 KQAQV
+239 
-244 DAHDMQTNDA
+244 
-254 EADDRLSDNDMGRIN
+254 
-269 NGAITSL
+269 
-276 ENHIQNDKP
+276 
-285 SSPRC
+285 
-290 PTPTIM
+290 
-296 QFNRPDCTVPDNNL
+296 
-310 DQEQSIFPRRNLV
+310 
-323 SGTRTWKLQRQMKD
+323 
-337 SMASGLDLVDCIQ
+337 
-350 LPEGCQLDEWIAV
+350 
-363 HVIDFFNEISLLF
+363 
-376 GTISEFCT
+376 
-384 HSSCPVMSAGPCY
+384 
-397 TYLWADGLQQVA
+397 
-409 PISLPAAD
+409 
-417 YVERLLGQ
+417 
-425 QCNQRA
+425 
-431 QSQLYTA
+431 
-438 NQARRHDEC
+438 
-447 LAQHIKANTMT
+447 
-458 WNSHSQPVRWT
+458 
-469 WQDKNQQPAQFPRHY
+469 
-484 RVPKLRLT
+484 
-492 FDPGAD
+492 
-498 MELSETEDVVSVFLQ
+498 MELVEAQDVVSVFLR

-523 ADATRLHIR
+523 TEATRLQIR
-532 RPSRLKMLFT
+532 RPSRLKTLFT
-542 KIIGILDE
+542 NVVGVLDE
-550 SEQIRALEALI
+550 PEQIRALEALI

-594 GPSLPLTVLKKL
+594 DPSLPHAVLKKL
-606 LRVFLYLAFHSV
+606 LRLFLYLAYHSV
-618 NIDDIQAMFAVFR
+618 SIDDIQAMLAVFR

-636 HEEPDDQAVSCYLS
+636 HEEPDDQAVSYYLS
-650 TLELIARDSFGP
+650 TLEKIARDSFGP
-662 ASFFDLNGELSGLL
+662 ASFFDLNGEFSGLL

-691 AWIKFELLP
+691 AWIKFEFLP
-700 EEVAPLFTFGG
+700 EEVAPLFTFCG

-801 ESNGTNALRILLGPT
+801 ESNGSNALRILLGPT

-850 SATSSS
+850 SSTSSS
-856 GGVNGTPGSSGG
+856 GGVSGAPGAPGG
-868 SNASGISTDGLLLAY
+868 ANAPGNSTDGLLLA
-883 DARHC
+883 
-888 DRLKG
+888 
-893 LCYDSSG
+893 G
-900 NNYHAAAASA
+900 NDYHAAAASA

-925 QLGGPLICLPL
+925 QLGGPLVCLPL
-936 LVTSTTAAVTT
+936 LVTSTTAAVSTVNAATT
-947 VTAPATELVVN
+947 DAN
-958 GDDTSD
+958 GDDASEPSPAIRD
-964 TSSTVLNTLVATNGA
+964 SLSAASGA

-989 FLRQMSDLI
+989 FLKQMSDLI
-998 ARPMGVRSIPKVV
+998 ARPMGVHSIPKVV

-1035 LMALLIRSLP
+1035 LMALLMRSLP
-1045 PHYLTNDLL
+1045 PQYLTADLL
-1054 IAIER
+1054 VAIER

-1065 TDRILADEIYK
+1065 SDRILADEIYK
-1076 FLLFNFRI
+1076 FLLFNFRV
-1084 WVNAPVGIQETMFDK
+1084 WVNAPVELQDTMFDK
-1099 LEIMSRK
+1099 LEIMTRK

-1125 IYWRVSS
+1125 IYWRVPS
-1132 STTLRRAREFKPEEI
+1132 STTLRRAREFSPEEI
-1147 NLLRRRVL
+1147 DALRKRVL
-1155 SMIRI
+1155 AMIQI
-1160 VLCESLPAKTAGSVM
+1160 VLCESPPAKVAGSVM
-1175 AFSGKGKEVKS
+1175 AFPGKGKEVKS
-1186 QLSYESTRTLIFCMI
+1186 QLSYESTRSLIFCMI

-1211 MNIDGTPIQ
+1211 MNIDGTPVIQ
-1220 EITSTN
+1220 EVGPSN
-1226 SASDSATVSSS
+1226 GSSSSATVASSSS
-1237 SKTKSLP
+1237 SKSMP

-1253 IVENVPEADLP
+1253 VVENVPETDLP
-1264 DLVQL
+1264 DLLQL
-1269 LIELSVQSTAPS
+1269 LIELSVQPTAPA
-1281 GMLELFGRLG
+1281 GMLDLFGRLG
-1291 GLRIWLPLLGFS
+1291 GLRIWLPLLEFS
-1303 NDVIRVVTLRLLRTY
+1303 NDVIRVMTLRLLRTY
-1318 LYLRCECSED
+1318 LFLKCECTQD
-1328 PEMVNSP
+1328 REMMNNP
-1335 DKIQL
+1335 DKVQL

-1352 KPEELPVSMGVYSE
+1352 KPEKRPVSMGVYSE
-1366 ILLMMLG
+1366 ILLMILG
-1373 VQVTEKDIQTL
+1373 IQVTEKDMRAL
-1384 DGKTAAYDALID
+1384 DGKTAAFDALID
-1396 ENVLTTA
+1396 ENVLATA
-1403 MIWHDNMMP
+1403 TIWHGNMMS

-1438 SSTAASSINR
+1438 SSTMASAINR

-1456 SSMGGTATESS
+1456 SNMGGTATESS

-1481 RGDPQRHYENIASPP
+1481 RGDPQRHHESVPSPP
-1496 TSLFGIKLNG
+1496 SSLFGIDLCG

-1530 NALYSIIVQDDVDFV
+1530 NALYSIITQDDVDFV

-1580 LMSVYQPSGCVD
+1580 LMSVFQPSGCVD
-1592 FITLMSYDVISSM
+1592 FITHMSYDVISSM
-1605 ICLEVKQNEMAWFLL
+1605 ICLEVKTNEMAWFLL
-1620 QDPFTTLSRFISSTE
+1620 QDPFTTLSRFISSAE

-1653 EMLSAEMNLRFNE
+1653 EMLSAEMNLRINE

-1697 LGKVDPGNLKN
+1697 LGEVDPSNLVSAPGNE
-1708 SSGWDTES
+1708 D
-1716 VTQVSVF
+1716 VTKSLVF

-1760 RRSSNSHRRNSNAT
+1760 RRSSNAHNRRGST
-1774 RPIENG
+1774 PPRPMESG
-1780 MNSPP
+1780 LQSPP
-1785 SLASAARSN
+1785 PSGPSARSN
-1794 AGSTMLGFGF
+1794 AATSMLGFGF
-1804 NRLPIGVTQG
+1804 NLLPTG
-1814 LGSAASPP
+1814 GSANTPTANSPP
-1822 ATLPGKHNISARPH
+1822 TPLSGGSNISARPH

-1860 HETATRGESI
+1860 IELSTNGDGGEME
-1870 DNDEL
+1870 EL
-1875 SSVKLRLPANSVFFQ
+1875 SSVKLRLPANSVFFA

-1905 HEIAQFNSCFA
+1905 HEIAQFDSCFA
-1916 PSRSGSNGMTTTS
+1916 PSRSGSNGMTTTA

-1934 SESVKAAPGD
+1934 SECVKAAPGD

-1951 LIPELSSLIDRVR
+1951 LIPELSSLIERVR
-1964 RKSWSESAVKLAS
+1964 RKCWSESAVKLAS

-1987 RSSDQLAELLDRN
+1987 RSSDQLAELLARN
-2000 EFITN
+2000 DFTTN
-2005 NQEVRRRDSF
+2005 NQEVRRRDCF

-2020 AHARDIRALRRV
+2020 AHARDIRAMRRA
-2032 GMFDEEANE
+2032 GMFDEEADE
-2041 KKRAKLELARISKF
+2041 KNRAKTELERISKF
-2055 TRSPASLSCSSNEG
+2055 TRSSTSLGAPSSEG
-2069 EEHVWLERV
+2069 EDHVWLERV

-2102 AKDDAVV
+2102 LREESVV
-2109 DAVGDGTIIGL
+2109 SSGDDGTIIGL

-2149 ISYRFGSN
+2149 ISHNYSAK
-2157 LASSIL
+2157 LSSSSL
-2163 SNEISTNIVDELAM
+2163 KHEMLNNMTDELAM
-2177 PSVDS
+2177 PPVDS
-2182 IVVDDAALSAS
+2182 IVVDDAALATSGDSADQAF
-2193 GELTEQLFEE
+2193 EEEEE
-2203 EEDDDEAHT
+2203 EEDDEART
-2212 VSSGGDGEDPEVAE
+2212 VSSGGDGDGSEATE
-2226 SEENDYIG
+2226 SDEPGYVG

-2243 YLDDDGTPT
+2243 YLDDDSSPT
-2252 STNQNGKSDD
+2252 TLD
-2262 ATSRL
+2262 ASGDNDSGAPRS
-2267 MLHDRI
+2267 MLRDRM
-2273 HSSEIAGDVVDA
+2273 HSSDSVGEVVDA
-2285 TLRLNAMGENVE
+2285 ASRLDVIGQNPDLV
-2297 LLSTAPL
+2297 STTALGP
-2304 APLPPEG
+2304 PLPPDVSENIASEDD
-2311 TDNADSNSL
+2311 TSI
-2320 FRDRRAVS
+2320 RDRRAVS
-2328 VDVASTVKSAKGR
+2328 VDVATTVKSAKGR
-2341 IGTMS
+2341 IGTIS
-2346 TRFSTG
+2346 TRFSSG
-2352 IKRLASARP
+2352 IMRLAGARP
-2361 TTLLSTAGSETS
+2361 ATLSTSSNGPDGSGRLS
-2373 GSHRSIS
+2373 N
-2380 SVSEESGDMQDPQD
+2380 VSEEGGDMHDLHD
-2394 SGSPDKAGEER
+2394 STSPDTAGEDGS
-2405 PAPTRNEQSKPNS
+2405 APLSSEPTKPTS
-2418 PKEKSSS
+2418 PSDRHSS
-2425 GPASRMMKK
+2425 GPTSSSRMVKK
-2434 FPTKHDHWKSLGAPF
+2434 SGKHDQWKSLGSPY

-2454 LVLPSGVLVRGD
+2454 LVLSSGVLVHGV
-2466 LRIGVA
+2466 LRIGAA

-2482 TLRGIADS
+2482 TLRSIADA
-2490 FKSNEDGGVAARQ
+2490 FKSNDDGGAVARQ
-2503 RSAQRLHEAYVS
+2503 RSAQRLHETYVS
-2515 QVKRRVWGVRVIRII
+2515 QLKRRVWGVRVIRVI

-2551 SCFFGLENNG
+2551 SCFFGLESYG

-2584 LLSAERMLS
+2584 LLTAERMFS

-2629 PVFPWVLKDYDSS
+2629 PVFPWVIKDYESA
-2642 EIRLD
+2642 ELRLD
-2647 DEQSYRDL
+2647 DEDIYRDL
-2655 RRPIGAQ
+2655 RRPIGGQ
-2662 TPEAI
+2662 SPDAI
-2667 QQARA
+2667 QRARA
-2672 VYEGWDPKT
+2672 TYDGWDPKT
-2681 PIPAFHHAK
+2681 PIPAFHYAN

-2709 NAILGSEEQLIHHMA
+2709 GAVLGSEEQQLHRKA
-2724 ANEPTFNSVADAFRM
+2724 VGEPTFDSVPDAFRM
-2739 CTSDDRNM
+2739 CTSDERHM

-2766 KTLARHFA
+2766 KTLARHFT
-2774 PGQDVSMTASLKR
+2774 PGQEVSATAGLAR
-2787 DVALPPWA
+2787 DVTLPPWA
-2795 ASPYD
+2795 ASSYE

-2806 LALESDYVSSNLHH
+2806 LALESDFVSSNLHH

-2828 KQNGAMAV
+2828 KQTGVSAV
-2836 DALNTYHIASYPER
+2836 DALNSYHIACYPER

-2878 HPVRMTQDESLEARF
+2878 HPARMTQDESLEARY
-2893 PASHSMAMLSSRRQV
+2893 PASHSMAILSSRRQV
-2908 RRYDLPSK
+2908 RRHDLPSK
-2916 HTAAVRSVH
+2916 HTAAVKSVR

-2973 VVLAKRYMNAVPD
+2973 VVLAKRYLNSVPD

-3003 LPPGCLVSEGVVF
+3003 LPAGCLVNEGVVF

-3052 CMARSE
+3052 CMAR
-3058 DDFTGDMALAF
+3058 M
-3069 GSEDCTVSVWALS
+3069 WALS

-3124 DVVVSASKDNMLLLH
+3124 DVVVSASKDNTLLLH

-3158 TSAVSHM
+3158 SSAVAHM

-3170 GDTLVHSITTHKT
+3170 GNTLVHSITTHKT
-3183 QRSGRYSRANSIF
+3183 QRSGRYSRANSLF
-3196 SDDKAQLTVG
+3196 SDDKARLTVG
-3206 ETGSGNCSMVAGGLS
+3206 ENGGGNSSMVAGGLS

-3228 MDQHEKRND
+3228 SDDQQERQRD
-3237 GSEQQSELYIVSIN
+3237 DQQSELHVVSIN

-3259 LFTKEEGES
+3259 LVVRGEGE
-3268 TEENDDKPKVPQLLL
+3268 EEADSEDSNPPAPHLLL

-3322 ECKRTNAELTSL
+3322 DCKRPGAELTSL
-3334 SMGQDERSI
+3334 SMGQDERCI
-3343 LCGYADGAIVAY
+3343 VCGYADGAVVAY
-3355 ALHFGIADGC
+3355 ALHFGVADGC

-3391 LRSKRREDLIP
+3391 LRNKRREELLP
-3402 AFFRSN
+3402 AFMRGN
-3408 GSAEGTSLWSRL
+3408 GGAEGNLWARQ
-3420 GKLGMPEAPYIT
+3420 GKSAMPEEPYIT

-3437 FALLK
+3437 FSLLK
-3442 QSCVTGEDKFE
+3442 QTCVSGDE
-3453 KMLFALWTAIY
+3453 KGICWT
-3464 SHEPLS
+3464 S
-3470 KDKLLEEALQ
+3470 

-3512 LVYFASHYTD
+3512 LVYFASHYTSHA
-3522 QVVRMVKSQVPGSH
+3522 VRMVTNQVPGSH

-3574 FYDNEAFH
+3574 FYDSEAFH
-3582 LLFSE
+3582 LVFSE
-3587 VFVLFDFLWNEMNAN
+3587 VFVLFDYLWNEMNAN
-3602 YGNFSVVMQAT
+3602 YGNFSMVIQAT
-3613 SDRIMEVLEG
+3613 SDRIMDVLEE
-3623 AQGDINVILTEL
+3623 AQGDINVILMEL
-3635 RSQSVPTE
+3635 RSQSLSTTG
-3643 SKQRQELLRSTAES
+3643 KQRRASSRSMEDF
-3657 LTPIN
+3657 LTTIN
-3662 VKIPGDVNVVNE
+3662 TNITDASAAVNE
-3674 GLTAPDG
+3674 GLTASDG
-3681 TSFPPSTPPSKS
+3681 TSFPPSTPPGKS
-3693 PRSTWSFT
+3693 PRSSWSFT
-3701 SRLGLGSL
+3701 SQV
-3709 SSQHVGST
+3709 SQ
-3717 SPTGTTIT
+3717 SPAPVATGN
-3725 PDAATIQSS
+3725 
-3734 KKVSIPA
+3734 
-3741 AESAKSLVP
+3741 LVP
-3750 DANDSFASNKT
+3750 DLNDPFAGNDIR
-3761 SGYEEKPLSSSPVQ
+3761 GFEEKPPSPPPVQ